1 MNIQR
6 PFRLALALSVG
17 LGLSVP
23 NPFAQAQ
30 TASPKSG
37 AVPATPGPA
46 APAAT
51 PVLTPT
57 ATSNPTNAPAAA
69 PANSKNIRFQ
79 FDGIPYADVIERF
92 AQMSG
97 KPVVGELNIPGTI
110 TFNDSNAYNYAEAF
124 DTLNVILS
132 MKGQMVV
139 EEGNFLRVLPFKE
152 LPQTPLRILRG
163 GDKAD
168 GVRPGEVVTVVLE
181 LKNLDAK
188 EISESIT
195 NLLSTAGSVATLSRG
210 RGLILTDRLVN
221 IQRVKS
227 LISSV
232 DNETAAQRQMK
243 TYTLLHASGAVV
255 ADLINRTFGV
265 TTAPKRTQFNPNS
278 KQLDVLPADPN
289 DYVTAV
295 YDDASRTL
303 VLFGPRER
311 LSLADELISRF
322 EDGGTGAG
330 DVRIYTPEVIK
341 AEDLAN
347 MIRQAIPGVA
357 AANETGSAA
366 ATKARVIAEK
376 DTNRL
381 IVAAPL
387 AGMADQIE
395 ALVNRLDKP
404 VHGSGRTTTPG
415 TPSKAQVVQVT
426 RVFRTRTS
434 EAKNVGKIL
443 TEALTKTLPNGQK
456 VATANVSVEPGSQS
470 IVVTGSPGD
479 VQTAM
484 DIISQLETGSTSP
497 RPQQTRFIDLGSVAE
512 AKRIVPLV
520 EQIYRSEVAD
530 GSSGGAAHAK
540 IMAEPNTSRLIVTA
554 SGEHLTRIEEI
565 VRNLRAEKSRPLQR
579 SLHILA
585 LRNARLET
593 AFTSLN
599 SLINERM
606 SDRRFEDQPKPSV
619 VADNANNRLLVTATE
634 EQKKEIEAILAV
646 VDVAPERQKRQMAV
660 IPVNGKTPAELIA
673 LASQMMS
680 QLGEQP
686 SNPQL
691 EPKLIPDASGK
702 QIIVLASDVDI
713 QRVRALIQQLDATTS
728 SAVSRQFRNVE
739 LHNRNAAE
747 LTPLIQQLYQE
758 QIKGTSEP
766 PGGPAT
772 LMTDSKNNRIMVSGA
787 EREIV
792 RVEAIIRQLDPAGQK
807 SAKEETRII
816 RLKTAIASD
825 IASLVEKSLGSQ
837 TQAVKVL
844 VDTRSNSLVITGEPT
859 AVEAAAKI
867 VRELD
872 IPSDVQP
879 REMKVIELKQADA
892 AALATLATTL
902 ATDLLKSQR
911 GAEYTPK
918 GRIMSD
924 PAANR
929 VIISAPREEIA
940 LITQVVERLDQA
952 PEAAGGARVFRL
964 TNADA
969 SQVVNVVSNAMV
981 KFDARNQPIRR
992 ASVSL
997 DRESNS
1003 IVVSGSRQD
1012 LKDAEG
1018 IIQRLD
1024 NEGGEG
1030 SGGTGGG
1037 SKNRSL
1043 KMVEVVGE
1051 PDTLAT
1057 VATRV
1062 FMAQNAGR
1070 SVTNLVSITPEP
1082 NGRRLIVLAPDSLMQ
1097 QVETVISA
1105 LDARPDQSQRQLH
1118 TIEPQGSRAA
1128 DLLPMVNK
1136 IYAEQNQG
1144 RSTKPATLYTDP
1156 SGERLMVF
1164 GTAEQATAVR
1174 QIVTTVATELPEAR
1188 TNRVFEIGKPAEV
1201 QRLFPIIQQLYKDQA
1216 SSRPSDGPADTQLI
1230 TEPRSGRII
1239 ASGRASH
1246 LDRISE
1252 IINNLKVTSATNL
1265 GRETRTFEVGSAS
1278 DVQRVQ
1284 PLLQKLYTDQWK
1296 ERSDT
1301 DPADAQILG
1310 DPRSGRIIV
1319 TGRPDHLQK
1328 IESILQ
1334 QLGTNPAKPGADS
1347 RDVRIID
1354 LVTATASELATTVR
1368 SLYLD
1373 QAKARFG
1380 STPPDT
1386 TVTSDTGSNRLIVV
1400 GETNELA
1407 VIEELVRKLD
1417 KVGSQSATARVFKIR
1432 SAEPEKVAEVLS
1444 TALVRYDA
1452 FGRAQKRATVS
1463 VDAKSRTLIVTGD
1476 PKELQAVSTIIE
1488 QLDTSLGARP
1498 DRRMKVVTLRQ
1509 GKVRE
1514 MSARVRQL
1522 YDDQSRNQP
1531 DLALSDLLVLDD
1543 ATSNQLIL
1551 AGSDAQLALVDT
1563 ILEQLQKNAA
1573 TLGPRETRPINVGQ
1587 PDEVI
1592 RILPL
1597 LRQLYTERW
1606 KSQDAADPADA
1617 VFTGDAPNGRILVTA
1632 RTNHLAEIETLLG
1645 VIQAPTSTPAPRETR
1660 VLNLAERQATE
1671 LAGTVRSLY
1680 EDSLKAKPVPPSE
1693 QAVIR
1698 VDTEGNRLIV
1708 TGRTNDLEQIATL
1721 VLNLDTA
1728 NQRSGNSRIF
1738 RLTNAE
1744 PAQVAAALSNTLAK
1758 LDPSGR
1764 LTPRVTLGVDA
1775 KARTLMISGEA
1786 KDLQAAEQIVTQLDA
1801 TTTREPR
1808 DLQILNIPQGS
1819 ASEAVARLRP
1829 LVIDQLK
1836 AAGNAADLILIP
1848 DDNQSR
1854 VLVTANAAQWKAV
1867 QDIASRLL
1875 TADTNSVRGV
1885 RSLPLQHV
1893 TAAPVI
1899 TLLGQLFSREMAL
1912 TETAQRLVVTP
1923 ALDERSLLVSAPPA
1937 IFERV
1942 QSVIQSVDV
1951 SDPGGSSVIQTV
1963 QLRKTVAETVAES
1976 VSKAIAGKGTDAKLR
1991 RVSIT
1996 PVTGA
2001 NALLLNGP
2009 GEAVQEVMK
2018 LVKELDAESATGE
2031 VEVRIYKLN
2040 SANATDIQ
2048 PVLLQLLANVSSRLE
2063 RRGIGSRAQP
2073 AIAIDPRSNSL
2084 LITASATHFKLI
2096 EQLLPTLDKAP
2107 ERSDRDVQ
2115 FVWLQNARAADI
2127 RMKVAAVYEDR
2138 SRGEQPV
2145 LEVDREANTLT
2156 VIARRSDM
2164 PQIQDLI
2171 QRLDTSAQDNSLQ
2184 VRLMTVEDVP
2194 VDQMIGML
2202 TNIYPQMYG
2211 TSLKLVNR
2219 LPVLDRTKTNNPA
2232 KASEVTVALDRNANA
2247 LILSGPAP
2255 ELDRIN
2261 RMIIDLSWKASSGES
2276 DLRILALTQADPVV
2290 MARTLNNVFRPGGG
2304 RGGDQPQPQP
2314 QQSQRPPRFTVV
2326 PEPRSRSLLVR
2337 ASAKDFSIIEALVK
2351 QLDTANPAADLSHR
2365 LITLTHTPPAKISPL
2380 VQQLVQ
2386 QLSAQHP
2393 GDLLTVL
2400 PYGRSKGLLVV
2411 AREPLIAQVEKMI
2424 KTLDTPSEDAEAE
2437 VRVFTLKQSAAPA
2450 MATTLQNLLRPGIAG
2465 EAGSEARE
2473 LQEQVRKLNIR
2484 SDSGDSVALD
2494 LQRPI
2499 KITAD
2504 PSDGNRLLITSTP
2517 KNLEALAKVVEMLD
2531 QIGSAEAADFAVVAL
2546 LHADARTTGQNL
2558 TAIFAQGAKLGT
2570 RQDGPGKPE
2579 AGSARALASPLNVT
2593 PDARLNALILS
2604 GRKDSIELARK
2615 LIKDLDKQWDAAVTE
2630 VKVFQVK
2637 YATPTRLLPILQ
2649 SVFTEGPAV
2658 PGTEGLNNYVSRL
2671 QTRREGGKA
2680 VSTEQA
2686 KTRTALTLQ
2695 ADDNAGALIVAAR
2708 ADTLPL
2714 IEELL
2719 KQLDIPEASGLST
2732 VRIYPLK
2739 HADASA
2745 VQKIIADLHSGARNA
2760 NAKLSDRPTITLD
2773 ERSNSMIVSGNDKA
2787 FAIIDNL
2794 IAQLDKPMAP
2804 EFRDIRILPLAHADA
2819 AQLAA
2824 TLQRLMDQRV
2834 ARQGSLGKG
2843 QADSLRIL
2851 ILPEPRSNSLLVGGG
2866 KDAYELVESLARKL
2880 DDAAPS
2886 LSGGVRIVPME
2897 YADARIIS
2905 ASLNQLFTQRYQA
2918 STSPETQRQKPVILP
2933 DARVNALMVSAGRE
2947 DNETIDALL
2956 KKLDRKLD
2964 NPSLALTVLPLKHND
2979 AAKVAVTLE
2988 GVFAARMQA
2997 RSLPGQ
3003 APSPTDRVEIQTDS
3017 LNNSLIVS
3025 SNKDNLDLIRDLLTR
3040 IDVEPTVAE
3049 GVLET
3054 FVLKHA
3060 DAQRVSTMLKSLVQQ
3075 GMYRPGRS
3083 DVKIPGQA
3091 SRDAMA
3097 IAVDIRSNTLM
3108 VSASP
3113 DNLGLIKEIISKVDT
3128 LDFVAATDLKVY
3140 RLEHARASNL
3150 AGVLTQYLQAR
3161 KAADSASLNASERS
3175 MPVAVIADTRLNAI
3189 LATGSKEAIDMLDR
3203 IVPQLDAEDRLAQ
3216 LNFRVF
3222 PLKEATAI
3230 RLQTTLQRLFANRPP
3245 KTRGEPVDPITVV
3258 ADSWVNALIVG
3269 AVVED
3274 ISMVDGLIRRLDTQQ
3289 AELGLKVEVIPLAK
3303 ADARKVALTVQGL
3316 FREGT
3321 QGGPLPIVVTADER
3335 VNALVVSS
3343 GAADLKRIRDVVAKL
3358 DTDQTARV
3366 SEIRV
3371 IPLKYARAEN
3381 LTLVLNTSLNSKI
3394 TSLAD
3399 LSPSAQSVLQFVTRT
3414 EDGKELVTAALK
3426 EAISIT
3432 PDPRMNAL
3440 VVSGPVDYM
3449 GLLEQIVGRLD
3460 NSSSREAKI
3469 RVFSLRNA
3477 DAQQTAQLLL
3487 SMFRMQPSGNAAAG
3501 TGQRTIQYTLMKPGA
3516 DGTEIP
3522 SATAVIGSEEQTALN
3537 VSVDPRT
3544 NTLLVGGTEH
3554 YVALVQQIIE
3564 TLDSSEA
3571 LERKTEV
3578 YRLKNAQAAE
3588 VGTAIRSF
3596 LDQER
3601 QRVTQVLGADAVG
3614 TAQRLLEREVAIVPE
3629 QVSNTLLLSA
3639 SPRYFEQIHQIIE
3652 ELDQA
3657 QSQVLIQVLLAEVT
3671 LDSNRDLGFEWSFT
3685 KNLGN
3690 GWNVGTGTDFG
3701 IPTQMKN
3708 FGGYSALVTGN
3719 NMQFLMRALE
3729 NDGRVEVLS
3738 RPQILTAD
3746 NKVASINIGQRV
3758 PIITG
3763 SSTTPQGG
3771 QINTFDYRDV
3781 GVNLTV
3787 TPRITGEGFVKIDVG
3802 ATNSSLSSSSVEIND
3817 KATVPIIN
3825 ERRASTTVTVQS
3837 GQTVVI
3843 GGLIGTV
3850 DDVRRKK
3857 TPFLGDIPGVG
3868 FFFRSSSKKS
3878 ERRELLIMLT
3888 PQVLTANHEQEP
3900 KITTIGNYST
3910 RMLEKSTLR
3919 GAERKDPLKTQLM
3932 DSIFPND
3939 INASKTNAPAGKK

>member
-1 MNIQR
+1 
-6 PFRLALALSVG
+6 
-17 LGLSVP
+17 
-23 NPFAQAQ
+23 
-30 TASPKSG
+30 
-37 AVPATPGPA
+37 
-46 APAAT
+46 
-51 PVLTPT
+51 
-57 ATSNPTNAPAAA
+57 
-69 PANSKNIRFQ
+69 
-79 FDGIPYADVIERF
+79 
-92 AQMSG
+92 
-97 KPVVGELNIPGTI
+97 
-110 TFNDSNAYNYAEAF
+110 
-124 DTLNVILS
+124 
-132 MKGQMVV
+132 
-139 EEGNFLRVLPFKE
+139 
-152 LPQTPLRILRG
+152 
-163 GDKAD
+163 
-168 GVRPGEVVTVVLE
+168 
-181 LKNLDAK
+181 
-188 EISESIT
+188 
-195 NLLSTAGSVATLSRG
+195 
-210 RGLILTDRLVN
+210 
-221 IQRVKS
+221 
-227 LISSV
+227 
-232 DNETAAQRQMK
+232 
-243 TYTLLHASGAVV
+243 
-255 ADLINRTFGV
+255 
-265 TTAPKRTQFNPNS
+265 
-278 KQLDVLPADPN
+278 
-289 DYVTAV
+289 
-295 YDDASRTL
+295 
-303 VLFGPRER
+303 
-311 LSLADELISRF
+311 
-322 EDGGTGAG
+322 
-330 DVRIYTPEVIK
+330 
-341 AEDLAN
+341 
-347 MIRQAIPGVA
+347 
-357 AANETGSAA
+357 
-366 ATKARVIAEK
+366 
-376 DTNRL
+376 
-381 IVAAPL
+381 
-387 AGMADQIE
+387 
-395 ALVNRLDKP
+395 
-404 VHGSGRTTTPG
+404 
-415 TPSKAQVVQVT
+415 
-426 RVFRTRTS
+426 
-434 EAKNVGKIL
+434 
-443 TEALTKTLPNGQK
+443 
-456 VATANVSVEPGSQS
+456 
-470 IVVTGSPGD
+470 
-479 VQTAM
+479 
-484 DIISQLETGSTSP
+484 
-497 RPQQTRFIDLGSVAE
+497 
-512 AKRIVPLV
+512 
-520 EQIYRSEVAD
+520 
-530 GSSGGAAHAK
+530 
-540 IMAEPNTSRLIVTA
+540 
-554 SGEHLTRIEEI
+554 
-565 VRNLRAEKSRPLQR
+565 
-579 SLHILA
+579 
-585 LRNARLET
+585 
-593 AFTSLN
+593 
-599 SLINERM
+599 
-606 SDRRFEDQPKPSV
+606 
-619 VADNANNRLLVTATE
+619 
-634 EQKKEIEAILAV
+634 
-646 VDVAPERQKRQMAV
+646 
-660 IPVNGKTPAELIA
+660 
-673 LASQMMS
+673 
-680 QLGEQP
+680 
-686 SNPQL
+686 
-691 EPKLIPDASGK
+691 
-702 QIIVLASDVDI
+702 
-713 QRVRALIQQLDATTS
+713 
-728 SAVSRQFRNVE
+728 
-739 LHNRNAAE
+739 
-747 LTPLIQQLYQE
+747 
-758 QIKGTSEP
+758 
-766 PGGPAT
+766 
-772 LMTDSKNNRIMVSGA
+772 
-787 EREIV
+787 
-792 RVEAIIRQLDPAGQK
+792 
-807 SAKEETRII
+807 
-816 RLKTAIASD
+816 
-825 IASLVEKSLGSQ
+825 
-837 TQAVKVL
+837 
-844 VDTRSNSLVITGEPT
+844 
-859 AVEAAAKI
+859 
-867 VRELD
+867 
-872 IPSDVQP
+872 
-879 REMKVIELKQADA
+879 
-892 AALATLATTL
+892 
-902 ATDLLKSQR
+902 
-911 GAEYTPK
+911 
-918 GRIMSD
+918 
-924 PAANR
+924 
-929 VIISAPREEIA
+929 
-940 LITQVVERLDQA
+940 
-952 PEAAGGARVFRL
+952 
-964 TNADA
+964 
-969 SQVVNVVSNAMV
+969 
-981 KFDARNQPIRR
+981 
-992 ASVSL
+992 
-997 DRESNS
+997 
-1003 IVVSGSRQD
+1003 
-1012 LKDAEG
+1012 
-1018 IIQRLD
+1018 
-1024 NEGGEG
+1024 
-1030 SGGTGGG
+1030 
-1037 SKNRSL
+1037 
-1043 KMVEVVGE
+1043 
-1051 PDTLAT
+1051 
-1057 VATRV
+1057 
-1062 FMAQNAGR
+1062 
-1070 SVTNLVSITPEP
+1070 
-1082 NGRRLIVLAPDSLMQ
+1082 
-1097 QVETVISA
+1097 
-1105 LDARPDQSQRQLH
+1105 
-1118 TIEPQGSRAA
+1118 
-1128 DLLPMVNK
+1128 
-1136 IYAEQNQG
+1136 
-1144 RSTKPATLYTDP
+1144 
-1156 SGERLMVF
+1156 
-1164 GTAEQATAVR
+1164 
-1174 QIVTTVATELPEAR
+1174 
-1188 TNRVFEIGKPAEV
+1188 
-1201 QRLFPIIQQLYKDQA
+1201 
-1216 SSRPSDGPADTQLI
+1216 
-1230 TEPRSGRII
+1230 
-1239 ASGRASH
+1239 
-1246 LDRISE
+1246 
-1252 IINNLKVTSATNL
+1252 
-1265 GRETRTFEVGSAS
+1265 
-1278 DVQRVQ
+1278 
-1284 PLLQKLYTDQWK
+1284 
-1296 ERSDT
+1296 
-1301 DPADAQILG
+1301 
-1310 DPRSGRIIV
+1310 
-1319 TGRPDHLQK
+1319 
-1328 IESILQ
+1328 
-1334 QLGTNPAKPGADS
+1334 
-1347 RDVRIID
+1347 
-1354 LVTATASELATTVR
+1354 
-1368 SLYLD
+1368 
-1373 QAKARFG
+1373 
-1380 STPPDT
+1380 
-1386 TVTSDTGSNRLIVV
+1386 
-1400 GETNELA
+1400 
-1407 VIEELVRKLD
+1407 
-1417 KVGSQSATARVFKIR
+1417 
-1432 SAEPEKVAEVLS
+1432 
-1444 TALVRYDA
+1444 
-1452 FGRAQKRATVS
+1452 
-1463 VDAKSRTLIVTGD
+1463 
-1476 PKELQAVSTIIE
+1476 
-1488 QLDTSLGARP
+1488 
-1498 DRRMKVVTLRQ
+1498 
-1509 GKVRE
+1509 
-1514 MSARVRQL
+1514 
-1522 YDDQSRNQP
+1522 
-1531 DLALSDLLVLDD
+1531 
-1543 ATSNQLIL
+1543 
-1551 AGSDAQLALVDT
+1551 
-1563 ILEQLQKNAA
+1563 
-1573 TLGPRETRPINVGQ
+1573 
-1587 PDEVI
+1587 
-1592 RILPL
+1592 
-1597 LRQLYTERW
+1597 
-1606 KSQDAADPADA
+1606 
-1617 VFTGDAPNGRILVTA
+1617 LVTA
-1632 RTNHLAEIETLLG
+1632 RTNHITEIESLLS
-1645 VIQAPTSTPAPRETR
+1645 VIQAPTATPAARETR

-1671 LAGTVRSLY
+1671 LAGTLRSLY
-1680 EDSLKAKPVPPSE
+1680 EESLKAKPVPPSE
-1693 QAVIR
+1693 QAIIR
-1698 VDTEGNRLIV
+1698 ADTEGNRLIV
-1708 TGRTNDLEQIATL
+1708 TGRTNDLDQIAAL

-1758 LDPSGR
+1758 VDPSGR
-1764 LTPRVTLGVDA
+1764 LTPRVTLGVDN
-1775 KARTLMISGEA
+1775 KARTLVVSGEA

-1801 TTTREPR
+1801 TTSREPR
-1808 DLQILNIPQGS
+1808 DLQILAIPQGS
-1819 ASEAVARLRP
+1819 ASEAVARIRP
-1829 LVIDQLK
+1829 LVMDRLK
-1836 AAGNAADLILIP
+1836 ASGNAADLVLIP

-1854 VLVTANAAQWKAV
+1854 VLVTANESQWKAV

-1875 TADTNSVRGV
+1875 TTETNLIRGV
-1885 RSLPLQHV
+1885 RTLPLQHV

-1899 TLLGQLFSREMAL
+1899 TLLGQLFAREMAL
-1912 TETAQRLVVTP
+1912 TESAQRLVVTP

-1937 IFERV
+1937 LFERV
-1942 QSVIQSVDV
+1942 QSVIQSVDA
-1951 SDPGGSSVIQTV
+1951 SDPGGSSVLQTV
-1963 QLRKTVAETVAES
+1963 LLRKTVAETVAES
-1976 VSKAIAGKGTDAKLR
+1976 VNKAIAGKGTDAKLR
-1991 RVSIT
+1991 RVSII

-2048 PVLLQLLANVSSRLE
+2048 PVLSQLLANVSTRLE
-2063 RRGIGSRAQP
+2063 RRGFGSRAQP

-2127 RMKVAAVYEDR
+2127 RMKVAAVYEER
-2138 SRGEQPV
+2138 PRGEQPV

-2184 VRLMTVEDVP
+2184 VRLLTVDDVP
-2194 VDQMIGML
+2194 VEQMIGML

-2211 TSLKLVNR
+2211 ASIKLVDR
-2219 LPVLDRTKTNNPA
+2219 LPSLDRTKTNNPA
-2232 KASEVTVALDRNANA
+2232 KTPEVTVALDRNANA

-2261 RMIIDLSWKASSGES
+2261 RMVTDLSWKATSGES
-2276 DLRILALTQADPVV
+2276 DLRILALSQADPVV
-2290 MARTLNNVFRPGGG
+2290 MARTLNNVFRAGGG
-2304 RGGDQPQPQP
+2304 RGGQPEPQP

-2337 ASAKDFSIIEALVK
+2337 ASAKDFSIIETLVK

-2365 LITLTHTPPAKISPL
+2365 LITLTHTPPSKITPL

-2393 GDLLTVL
+2393 GDPLTVL

-2450 MATTLQNLLRPGIAG
+2450 MATTLQNLLRPGAAG

-2484 SDSGDSVALD
+2484 SDSGSPVALD

-2517 KNLEALAKVVEMLD
+2517 KNLEALSKVVEMLD
-2531 QIGSAEAADFAVVAL
+2531 QVGSAEAADFAVVAL
-2546 LHADARTTGQNL
+2546 LHADARTTGQTL
-2558 TAIFAQGAKLGT
+2558 TTIFTQGARLGT

-2579 AGSARALASPLNVT
+2579 AGSARALASQLNVT
-2593 PDARLNALILS
+2593 ADARLNALILS

-2615 LIKDLDKQWDAAVTE
+2615 LIKDLDKQWDSAVTE
-2630 VKVFQVK
+2630 VKVFRVK
-2637 YATPTRLLPILQ
+2637 YATPSRLLPMLQ
-2649 SVFTEGPAV
+2649 SVFTEGPSV

-2695 ADDNAGALIVAAR
+2695 ADDNVGALIVAAR

-2719 KQLDIPEASGLST
+2719 TQLDIPDASGLST

-2739 HADASA
+2739 HADATA
-2745 VQKIIADLHSGARNA
+2745 VQKIITDLHSGARNA
-2760 NAKLSDRPTITLD
+2760 NAKPSDRPTITLD
-2773 ERSNSMIVSGNDKA
+2773 DRSNSMIVSGNDKA

-2834 ARQGSLGKG
+2834 TRQGSLGKG
-2843 QADSLRIL
+2843 QGDGLKVL
-2851 ILPEPRSNSLLVGGG
+2851 VLPEPRSNSLLVGGG

-2886 LSGGVRIVPME
+2886 LTGGVRIVPLE
-2897 YADARIIS
+2897 YADARILA
-2905 ASLNQLFTQRYQA
+2905 ASFNQLFTQRYQA
-2918 STSPETQRQKPVILP
+2918 STSPEVQRQKPVILP

-2997 RSLPGQ
+2997 RTLPGQ

-3025 SNKDNLDLIRDLLTR
+3025 SNKENLDLIKDLLTR

-3097 IAVDIRSNTLM
+3097 IAVDTRSNTLM

-3113 DNLGLIKEIISKVDT
+3113 DNLGLIKEIIAKVDT

-3140 RLEHARASNL
+3140 KLEHARASNL

-3161 KAADSASLNASERS
+3161 KAADTASLNAPERS

-3230 RLQTTLQRLFANRPP
+3230 RLQTTLQNLFANRPP
-3245 KTRGEPVDPITVV
+3245 KARGEPVDPITVV
-3258 ADSWVNALIVG
+3258 ADAWVNALIVG

-3274 ISMVDGLIRRLDTQQ
+3274 MSMVDGLIKRLDTQQ

-3303 ADARKVALTVQGL
+3303 ADARKVAQTVQGL

-3335 VNALVVSS
+3335 VNALVVSC
-3343 GAADLKRIRDVVAKL
+3343 GNTDLKRIRDVVAKL

-3381 LTLVLNTSLNSKI
+3381 LTQVLNTSLNSKI
-3394 TSLAD
+3394 APLSD
-3399 LSPSAQSVLQFVTRT
+3399 LSPNAQSVLQFVTRT
-3414 EDGKELVTAALK
+3414 EDGQELVTAALK

-3487 SMFRMQPSGNAAAG
+3487 SMFRMQATGAAVAG
-3501 TGQRTIQYTLMKPGA
+3501 TGQRTIQYTLMRPAA
-3516 DGTEIP
+3516 DGTETP
-3522 SATAVIGSEEQTALN
+3522 SATAVIGSEEQTALS

-3544 NTLLVGGTEH
+3544 NTLLIGGTEH

-3578 YRLKNAQAAE
+3578 YRLKNAQAPD

-3601 QRVTQVLGADAVG
+3601 QRVTQVLGTDAVG

-3685 KNLGN
+3685 KNIGN
-3690 GWNVGTGTDFG
+3690 GWNVGSKTDFG
-3701 IPTQMKN
+3701 VPTQMQN

-3719 NMQFLMRALE
+3719 NMSFLMRALE

-3746 NKVASINIGQRV
+3746 NKIASINIGQRV

-3802 ATNSSLSSSSVEIND
+3802 ATNSSLASSSVEIND

-3850 DDVRRKK
+3850 DDIRRKK

-3919 GAERKDPLKTQLM
+3919 GAERKDPLKIQLM

-3939 INASKTNAPAGKK
+3939 INASKTNAPADKK

>member
-1 MNIQR
+1 
-6 PFRLALALSVG
+6 
-17 LGLSVP
+17 
-23 NPFAQAQ
+23 
-30 TASPKSG
+30 
-37 AVPATPGPA
+37 
-46 APAAT
+46 
-51 PVLTPT
+51 
-57 ATSNPTNAPAAA
+57 
-69 PANSKNIRFQ
+69 
-79 FDGIPYADVIERF
+79 
-92 AQMSG
+92 
-97 KPVVGELNIPGTI
+97 
-110 TFNDSNAYNYAEAF
+110 
-124 DTLNVILS
+124 
-132 MKGQMVV
+132 
-139 EEGNFLRVLPFKE
+139 
-152 LPQTPLRILRG
+152 
-163 GDKAD
+163 
-168 GVRPGEVVTVVLE
+168 
-181 LKNLDAK
+181 
-188 EISESIT
+188 
-195 NLLSTAGSVATLSRG
+195 
-210 RGLILTDRLVN
+210 
-221 IQRVKS
+221 
-227 LISSV
+227 
-232 DNETAAQRQMK
+232 
-243 TYTLLHASGAVV
+243 
-255 ADLINRTFGV
+255 
-265 TTAPKRTQFNPNS
+265 
-278 KQLDVLPADPN
+278 
-289 DYVTAV
+289 
-295 YDDASRTL
+295 
-303 VLFGPRER
+303 
-311 LSLADELISRF
+311 
-322 EDGGTGAG
+322 
-330 DVRIYTPEVIK
+330 
-341 AEDLAN
+341 
-347 MIRQAIPGVA
+347 
-357 AANETGSAA
+357 
-366 ATKARVIAEK
+366 
-376 DTNRL
+376 
-381 IVAAPL
+381 
-387 AGMADQIE
+387 
-395 ALVNRLDKP
+395 
-404 VHGSGRTTTPG
+404 
-415 TPSKAQVVQVT
+415 
-426 RVFRTRTS
+426 
-434 EAKNVGKIL
+434 
-443 TEALTKTLPNGQK
+443 
-456 VATANVSVEPGSQS
+456 
-470 IVVTGSPGD
+470 
-479 VQTAM
+479 
-484 DIISQLETGSTSP
+484 
-497 RPQQTRFIDLGSVAE
+497 
-512 AKRIVPLV
+512 
-520 EQIYRSEVAD
+520 
-530 GSSGGAAHAK
+530 
-540 IMAEPNTSRLIVTA
+540 
-554 SGEHLTRIEEI
+554 
-565 VRNLRAEKSRPLQR
+565 
-579 SLHILA
+579 
-585 LRNARLET
+585 
-593 AFTSLN
+593 
-599 SLINERM
+599 
-606 SDRRFEDQPKPSV
+606 
-619 VADNANNRLLVTATE
+619 
-634 EQKKEIEAILAV
+634 
-646 VDVAPERQKRQMAV
+646 
-660 IPVNGKTPAELIA
+660 
-673 LASQMMS
+673 
-680 QLGEQP
+680 
-686 SNPQL
+686 
-691 EPKLIPDASGK
+691 
-702 QIIVLASDVDI
+702 
-713 QRVRALIQQLDATTS
+713 
-728 SAVSRQFRNVE
+728 
-739 LHNRNAAE
+739 
-747 LTPLIQQLYQE
+747 
-758 QIKGTSEP
+758 
-766 PGGPAT
+766 
-772 LMTDSKNNRIMVSGA
+772 
-787 EREIV
+787 
-792 RVEAIIRQLDPAGQK
+792 
-807 SAKEETRII
+807 
-816 RLKTAIASD
+816 
-825 IASLVEKSLGSQ
+825 
-837 TQAVKVL
+837 
-844 VDTRSNSLVITGEPT
+844 
-859 AVEAAAKI
+859 
-867 VRELD
+867 
-872 IPSDVQP
+872 
-879 REMKVIELKQADA
+879 
-892 AALATLATTL
+892 
-902 ATDLLKSQR
+902 
-911 GAEYTPK
+911 
-918 GRIMSD
+918 
-924 PAANR
+924 
-929 VIISAPREEIA
+929 
-940 LITQVVERLDQA
+940 
-952 PEAAGGARVFRL
+952 
-964 TNADA
+964 
-969 SQVVNVVSNAMV
+969 
-981 KFDARNQPIRR
+981 
-992 ASVSL
+992 
-997 DRESNS
+997 
-1003 IVVSGSRQD
+1003 
-1012 LKDAEG
+1012 
-1018 IIQRLD
+1018 
-1024 NEGGEG
+1024 
-1030 SGGTGGG
+1030 
-1037 SKNRSL
+1037 
-1043 KMVEVVGE
+1043 
-1051 PDTLAT
+1051 
-1057 VATRV
+1057 
-1062 FMAQNAGR
+1062 
-1070 SVTNLVSITPEP
+1070 
-1082 NGRRLIVLAPDSLMQ
+1082 
-1097 QVETVISA
+1097 
-1105 LDARPDQSQRQLH
+1105 
-1118 TIEPQGSRAA
+1118 
-1128 DLLPMVNK
+1128 
-1136 IYAEQNQG
+1136 
-1144 RSTKPATLYTDP
+1144 
-1156 SGERLMVF
+1156 
-1164 GTAEQATAVR
+1164 
-1174 QIVTTVATELPEAR
+1174 
-1188 TNRVFEIGKPAEV
+1188 
-1201 QRLFPIIQQLYKDQA
+1201 
-1216 SSRPSDGPADTQLI
+1216 
-1230 TEPRSGRII
+1230 
-1239 ASGRASH
+1239 
-1246 LDRISE
+1246 
-1252 IINNLKVTSATNL
+1252 
-1265 GRETRTFEVGSAS
+1265 
-1278 DVQRVQ
+1278 
-1284 PLLQKLYTDQWK
+1284 
-1296 ERSDT
+1296 
-1301 DPADAQILG
+1301 
-1310 DPRSGRIIV
+1310 
-1319 TGRPDHLQK
+1319 
-1328 IESILQ
+1328 
-1334 QLGTNPAKPGADS
+1334 
-1347 RDVRIID
+1347 
-1354 LVTATASELATTVR
+1354 
-1368 SLYLD
+1368 
-1373 QAKARFG
+1373 
-1380 STPPDT
+1380 
-1386 TVTSDTGSNRLIVV
+1386 
-1400 GETNELA
+1400 
-1407 VIEELVRKLD
+1407 
-1417 KVGSQSATARVFKIR
+1417 
-1432 SAEPEKVAEVLS
+1432 
-1444 TALVRYDA
+1444 
-1452 FGRAQKRATVS
+1452 
-1463 VDAKSRTLIVTGD
+1463 
-1476 PKELQAVSTIIE
+1476 
-1488 QLDTSLGARP
+1488 
-1498 DRRMKVVTLRQ
+1498 
-1509 GKVRE
+1509 
-1514 MSARVRQL
+1514 
-1522 YDDQSRNQP
+1522 
-1531 DLALSDLLVLDD
+1531 
-1543 ATSNQLIL
+1543 
-1551 AGSDAQLALVDT
+1551 
-1563 ILEQLQKNAA
+1563 
-1573 TLGPRETRPINVGQ
+1573 
-1587 PDEVI
+1587 
-1592 RILPL
+1592 
-1597 LRQLYTERW
+1597 
-1606 KSQDAADPADA
+1606 
-1617 VFTGDAPNGRILVTA
+1617 
-1632 RTNHLAEIETLLG
+1632 
-1645 VIQAPTSTPAPRETR
+1645 

-1671 LAGTVRSLY
+1671 LAGTLRSLY
-1680 EDSLKAKPVPPSE
+1680 EESLKAKPVPPSE
-1693 QAVIR
+1693 QAIIR
-1698 VDTEGNRLIV
+1698 ADTEGNRLIV
-1708 TGRTNDLEQIATL
+1708 TGRTNDLDQIAAL

-1758 LDPSGR
+1758 VDPSGR
-1764 LTPRVTLGVDA
+1764 LTPRVTLGVDN
-1775 KARTLMISGEA
+1775 KARTLVVSGEA

-1801 TTTREPR
+1801 TTSREPR
-1808 DLQILNIPQGS
+1808 DLQILAIPQGS
-1819 ASEAVARLRP
+1819 ASEAVARIRP
-1829 LVIDQLK
+1829 LVMDRLK
-1836 AAGNAADLILIP
+1836 ASGNAADLVLIP

-1854 VLVTANAAQWKAV
+1854 VLVTANESQWKAV

-1875 TADTNSVRGV
+1875 TTETNLIRGV
-1885 RSLPLQHV
+1885 RTLPLQHV

-1899 TLLGQLFSREMAL
+1899 TLLGQLFAREMAL
-1912 TETAQRLVVTP
+1912 TESAQRLVVTP

-1937 IFERV
+1937 LFERV
-1942 QSVIQSVDV
+1942 QSVIQSVDA
-1951 SDPGGSSVIQTV
+1951 SDPGGSSVLQTV
-1963 QLRKTVAETVAES
+1963 LLRKTVAETVAES
-1976 VSKAIAGKGTDAKLR
+1976 VNKAIAGKGTDAKLR

-2048 PVLLQLLANVSSRLE
+2048 PVLSQLLANVSTRLE
-2063 RRGIGSRAQP
+2063 RRGFGSRAQP

-2127 RMKVAAVYEDR
+2127 RMKVAAVYEER
-2138 SRGEQPV
+2138 PRGEQPV

-2184 VRLMTVEDVP
+2184 VRLLTVDDVP
-2194 VDQMIGML
+2194 VEQMIGML

-2211 TSLKLVNR
+2211 ASIKLVDR
-2219 LPVLDRTKTNNPA
+2219 LPSLDRTKTNNPA
-2232 KASEVTVALDRNANA
+2232 KTPEVTVALDRNANA

-2261 RMIIDLSWKASSGES
+2261 RMVTDLSWKATSGES
-2276 DLRILALTQADPVV
+2276 DLRILALSQADPVV
-2290 MARTLNNVFRPGGG
+2290 MARTLNNVFRAGGG
-2304 RGGDQPQPQP
+2304 RGGQPEPQP

-2337 ASAKDFSIIEALVK
+2337 ASAKDFSIIETLVK

-2365 LITLTHTPPAKISPL
+2365 LITLTHTPPSKITPL

-2393 GDLLTVL
+2393 GDPLTVL

-2450 MATTLQNLLRPGIAG
+2450 MATTLQNLLRPGAAG

-2484 SDSGDSVALD
+2484 SDSGSPVALD

-2517 KNLEALAKVVEMLD
+2517 KNLEALSKVVEMLD
-2531 QIGSAEAADFAVVAL
+2531 QVGSAEAADFAVVAL
-2546 LHADARTTGQNL
+2546 LHADARTTGQTL
-2558 TAIFAQGAKLGT
+2558 TTIFTQGARLGT

-2579 AGSARALASPLNVT
+2579 AGSARALASQLNVT
-2593 PDARLNALILS
+2593 ADARLNALILS

-2615 LIKDLDKQWDAAVTE
+2615 LIKDLDKQWDSAVTE
-2630 VKVFQVK
+2630 VKVFRVK
-2637 YATPTRLLPILQ
+2637 YATPSRLLPMLQ
-2649 SVFTEGPAV
+2649 SVFTEGPSV

-2695 ADDNAGALIVAAR
+2695 ADDNVGALIVAAR

-2719 KQLDIPEASGLST
+2719 TQLDIPDASGLST

-2739 HADASA
+2739 HADATA
-2745 VQKIIADLHSGARNA
+2745 VQKIITDLHSGARNA
-2760 NAKLSDRPTITLD
+2760 NAKPSDRPTITLD
-2773 ERSNSMIVSGNDKA
+2773 DRSNSMIVSGNDKA

-2834 ARQGSLGKG
+2834 TRQGSLGKG
-2843 QADSLRIL
+2843 QGDGLKVL
-2851 ILPEPRSNSLLVGGG
+2851 VLPEPRSNSLLVGGG

-2886 LSGGVRIVPME
+2886 LTGGVRIVPLE
-2897 YADARIIS
+2897 YADARILA
-2905 ASLNQLFTQRYQA
+2905 ASFNQLFTQRYQA
-2918 STSPETQRQKPVILP
+2918 STSPEVQRQKPVILP

-2997 RSLPGQ
+2997 RTLPGQ

-3025 SNKDNLDLIRDLLTR
+3025 SNKENLDLIKDLLTR

-3097 IAVDIRSNTLM
+3097 IAVDTRSNTLM

-3113 DNLGLIKEIISKVDT
+3113 DNLGLIKEIIAKVDT

-3140 RLEHARASNL
+3140 KLEHARASNL

-3161 KAADSASLNASERS
+3161 KAADTASLNAPERS

-3230 RLQTTLQRLFANRPP
+3230 RLQTTLQNLFANRPP
-3245 KTRGEPVDPITVV
+3245 KARGEPVDPITVV
-3258 ADSWVNALIVG
+3258 ADAWVNALIVG

-3274 ISMVDGLIRRLDTQQ
+3274 MSMVDGLIKRLDTQQ

-3303 ADARKVALTVQGL
+3303 ADARKVAQTVQGL

-3335 VNALVVSS
+3335 VNALVVSC
-3343 GAADLKRIRDVVAKL
+3343 GNTDLKRIRDVVAKL

-3381 LTLVLNTSLNSKI
+3381 LTQVLNTSLNSKI
-3394 TSLAD
+3394 APLSD
-3399 LSPSAQSVLQFVTRT
+3399 LSPNAQSVLQFVTRT
-3414 EDGKELVTAALK
+3414 EDGQELVTAALK

-3487 SMFRMQPSGNAAAG
+3487 SMFRMQATGAAVAG
-3501 TGQRTIQYTLMKPGA
+3501 TGQRTIQYTLMRPAA
-3516 DGTEIP
+3516 DGTETP
-3522 SATAVIGSEEQTALN
+3522 SATAVIGSEEQTALS

-3544 NTLLVGGTEH
+3544 NTLLIGGTEH

-3578 YRLKNAQAAE
+3578 YRLKNAQAPD

-3601 QRVTQVLGADAVG
+3601 QRVTQVLGTDAVG

-3685 KNLGN
+3685 KNIGN
-3690 GWNVGTGTDFG
+3690 GWNVGSKTDFG
-3701 IPTQMKN
+3701 VPTQMQN

-3719 NMQFLMRALE
+3719 NMSFLMRALE

-3746 NKVASINIGQRV
+3746 NKIASINIGQRV

-3802 ATNSSLSSSSVEIND
+3802 ATNSSLASSSVEIND

-3850 DDVRRKK
+3850 DDIRRKK

-3919 GAERKDPLKTQLM
+3919 GAERKDPLKIQLM

-3939 INASKTNAPAGKK
+3939 INASKTNAPADKK

>member
-1 MNIQR
+1 
-6 PFRLALALSVG
+6 
-17 LGLSVP
+17 
-23 NPFAQAQ
+23 
-30 TASPKSG
+30 
-37 AVPATPGPA
+37 
-46 APAAT
+46 
-51 PVLTPT
+51 
-57 ATSNPTNAPAAA
+57 
-69 PANSKNIRFQ
+69 
-79 FDGIPYADVIERF
+79 
-92 AQMSG
+92 
-97 KPVVGELNIPGTI
+97 
-110 TFNDSNAYNYAEAF
+110 
-124 DTLNVILS
+124 
-132 MKGQMVV
+132 MV
-139 EEGNFLRVLPFKE
+139 
-152 LPQTPLRILRG
+152 
-163 GDKAD
+163 
-168 GVRPGEVVTVVLE
+168 
-181 LKNLDAK
+181 
-188 EISESIT
+188 
-195 NLLSTAGSVATLSRG
+195 
-210 RGLILTDRLVN
+210 
-221 IQRVKS
+221 
-227 LISSV
+227 
-232 DNETAAQRQMK
+232 
-243 TYTLLHASGAVV
+243 
-255 ADLINRTFGV
+255 
-265 TTAPKRTQFNPNS
+265 
-278 KQLDVLPADPN
+278 
-289 DYVTAV
+289 
-295 YDDASRTL
+295 
-303 VLFGPRER
+303 
-311 LSLADELISRF
+311 
-322 EDGGTGAG
+322 
-330 DVRIYTPEVIK
+330 
-341 AEDLAN
+341 
-347 MIRQAIPGVA
+347 
-357 AANETGSAA
+357 
-366 ATKARVIAEK
+366 
-376 DTNRL
+376 
-381 IVAAPL
+381 
-387 AGMADQIE
+387 
-395 ALVNRLDKP
+395 
-404 VHGSGRTTTPG
+404 
-415 TPSKAQVVQVT
+415 
-426 RVFRTRTS
+426 
-434 EAKNVGKIL
+434 
-443 TEALTKTLPNGQK
+443 
-456 VATANVSVEPGSQS
+456 
-470 IVVTGSPGD
+470 
-479 VQTAM
+479 
-484 DIISQLETGSTSP
+484 
-497 RPQQTRFIDLGSVAE
+497 
-512 AKRIVPLV
+512 
-520 EQIYRSEVAD
+520 
-530 GSSGGAAHAK
+530 
-540 IMAEPNTSRLIVTA
+540 
-554 SGEHLTRIEEI
+554 
-565 VRNLRAEKSRPLQR
+565 
-579 SLHILA
+579 
-585 LRNARLET
+585 
-593 AFTSLN
+593 
-599 SLINERM
+599 
-606 SDRRFEDQPKPSV
+606 
-619 VADNANNRLLVTATE
+619 
-634 EQKKEIEAILAV
+634 
-646 VDVAPERQKRQMAV
+646 
-660 IPVNGKTPAELIA
+660 
-673 LASQMMS
+673 
-680 QLGEQP
+680 
-686 SNPQL
+686 
-691 EPKLIPDASGK
+691 
-702 QIIVLASDVDI
+702 
-713 QRVRALIQQLDATTS
+713 
-728 SAVSRQFRNVE
+728 
-739 LHNRNAAE
+739 
-747 LTPLIQQLYQE
+747 QQLYQE
-758 QIKGTSEP
+758 QIKGASEP

-772 LMTDSKNNRIMVSGA
+772 LMTDAKNNRIMVSGA
-787 EREIV
+787 EREIT

-816 RLKTAIASD
+816 RLKTAVASE
-825 IASLVEKSLGSQ
+825 ISSLVEKSLGSQ

-844 VDTRSNSLVITGEPT
+844 VDTRSNSLVITGEPA

-867 VRELD
+867 IRELD
-872 IPSDVQP
+872 VPSDVQP

-918 GRIMSD
+918 GRIMPD

-929 VIISAPREEIA
+929 VIISAPREELS
-940 LITQVVERLDQA
+940 LISQVVERLDQA

-969 SQVVNVVSNAMV
+969 SQVVSVVSNAMV

-1024 NEGGEG
+1024 NEGSEG
-1030 SGGTGGG
+1030 SSGTGGN
-1037 SKNRSL
+1037 SKSRTL

-1051 PDTLAT
+1051 PDTLAQ

-1062 FMAQNAGR
+1062 FLAQNAGR

-1082 NGRRLIVLAPDSLMQ
+1082 NGRRLIVLAPESLMA

-1144 RSTKPATLYTDP
+1144 RTTKPATLYTDP
-1156 SGERLMVF
+1156 SGDRLMVF
-1164 GTAEQATAVR
+1164 GTADQAATVR

-1188 TNRVFEIGKPAEV
+1188 TNRVFEIGTPAEA
-1201 QRLFPIIQQLYKDQA
+1201 QRLLPIIQQLYKDQA
-1216 SSRPSDGPADTQLI
+1216 SSRPSDGPADTQLL

-1246 LDRISE
+1246 LERISE
-1252 IINNLKVTSATNL
+1252 IIANLKATSGTNL

-1284 PLLQKLYTDQWK
+1284 PLLQQLYTDQWK
-1296 ERSDT
+1296 ERADT

-1310 DPRSGRIIV
+1310 DPRSGRI
-1319 TGRPDHLQK
+1319 
-1328 IESILQ
+1328 
-1334 QLGTNPAKPGADS
+1334 
-1347 RDVRIID
+1347 
-1354 LVTATASELATTVR
+1354 
-1368 SLYLD
+1368 
-1373 QAKARFG
+1373 
-1380 STPPDT
+1380 
-1386 TVTSDTGSNRLIVV
+1386 
-1400 GETNELA
+1400 
-1407 VIEELVRKLD
+1407 
-1417 KVGSQSATARVFKIR
+1417 
-1432 SAEPEKVAEVLS
+1432 
-1444 TALVRYDA
+1444 
-1452 FGRAQKRATVS
+1452 
-1463 VDAKSRTLIVTGD
+1463 IVTGD

-1509 GKVRE
+1509 GKVGE

-1522 YDDQSRNQP
+1522 YNDQSRNQP
-1531 DLALSDLLVLDD
+1531 ELALSDLLVLDD

-1551 AGSDAQLALVDT
+1551 AGSEAQLTLVDT
-1563 ILEQLQKNAA
+1563 ILEQLQKSTA
-1573 TLGPRETRPINVGQ
+1573 TLGPRETRPITVGQ
-1587 PDEVI
+1587 PDEVVQV
-1592 RILPL
+1592 LPL

-1606 KSQDAADPADA
+1606 KNQDAADPADA
-1617 VFTGDAPNGRILVTA
+1617 VFTPDAPNGRILVTA
-1632 RTNHLAEIETLLG
+1632 RTNHIAEIESLLS
-1645 VIQAPTSTPAPRETR
+1645 VIQAPTATPAARETR

-1680 EDSLKAKPVPPSE
+1680 DESLKTRPVPPSE
-1693 QAVIR
+1693 QAIIR
-1698 VDTEGNRLIV
+1698 ADTEGNRLIV
-1708 TGRTNDLEQIATL
+1708 TGRTNDLDQIAAL
-1721 VLNLDTA
+1721 VINLDTA

-1758 LDPSGR
+1758 VDPSGR
-1764 LTPRVTLGVDA
+1764 LTPRVTLGVDN
-1775 KARTLMISGEA
+1775 KARTLVVSGEA

-1801 TTTREPR
+1801 TTSREPR
-1808 DLQILNIPQGS
+1808 DLQILAIPQGS

-1829 LVIDQLK
+1829 LVIDRLK
-1836 AAGNAADLILIP
+1836 TDGNAADLVLIP
-1848 DDNQSR
+1848 DDAQSR
-1854 VLVTANAAQWKAV
+1854 ILVTANAAQWKAV
-1867 QDIASRLL
+1867 QDIASRLI
-1875 TADTNSVRGV
+1875 TTETNLIRGV
-1885 RSLPLQHV
+1885 RPLPLQHV

-1899 TLLGQLFSREMAL
+1899 TLLGQLFAREMAL
-1912 TETAQRLVVTP
+1912 TESAQRLVVTP

-1937 IFERV
+1937 LFERV
-1942 QSVIQSVDV
+1942 QSVIHSVDV
-1951 SDPGGSSVIQTV
+1951 SDPGGSSVLQTV
-1963 QLRKTVAETVAES
+1963 LLRKTVAETVAES

-2048 PVLLQLLANVSSRLE
+2048 PVLSQLLANVSTRLE
-2063 RRGIGSRAQP
+2063 RRGFGSRAQP

-2127 RMKVAAVYEDR
+2127 RMKVAAVYEER
-2138 SRGEQPV
+2138 PRGEQPV

-2156 VIARRSDM
+2156 VIAKRSDM

-2184 VRLMTVEDVP
+2184 VRLLTVDDVP
-2194 VDQMIGML
+2194 VEQMIGML

-2211 TSLKLVNR
+2211 ASIKLVDR
-2219 LPVLDRTKTNNPA
+2219 LPSLDRTKTNNPA
-2232 KASEVTVALDRNANA
+2232 KTPEVTVALDRNANA

-2261 RMIIDLSWKASSGES
+2261 RMVTDLSWKATSGES
-2276 DLRILALTQADPVV
+2276 DLRILALSQADPVV

-2304 RGGDQPQPQP
+2304 RGGQPEPQP

-2337 ASAKDFSIIEALVK
+2337 ASAKDFSIIETLVK

-2365 LITLTHTPPAKISPL
+2365 LITLTHTPPAKITPL

-2393 GDLLTVL
+2393 GDPLTVL

-2424 KTLDTPSEDAEAE
+2424 KTLDTPSEDSEAE

-2450 MATTLQNLLRPGIAG
+2450 MATTLQNLLRPGAAG

-2484 SDSGDSVALD
+2484 GDSGSPVALD

-2517 KNLEALAKVVEMLD
+2517 KNLEALSKVVEMLD
-2531 QIGSAEAADFAVVAL
+2531 QAGSAEAADFAVVAL
-2546 LHADARTTGQNL
+2546 LHADARTTGQTL
-2558 TAIFAQGAKLGT
+2558 TTIFTQGARLGT

-2579 AGSARALASPLNVT
+2579 AGSARALASQLNVT
-2593 PDARLNALILS
+2593 ADARLNALILS

-2615 LIKDLDKQWDAAVTE
+2615 LIKDLDKQWDSAVTE
-2630 VKVFQVK
+2630 VKVFRVK
-2637 YATPTRLLPILQ
+2637 YATPSRLLPMLQ
-2649 SVFTEGPAV
+2649 SVFTEGPSV

-2671 QTRREGGKA
+2671 QTKREGGKA

-2719 KQLDIPEASGLST
+2719 TQLDIPDASGLST

-2739 HADASA
+2739 HADATA
-2745 VQKIIADLHSGARNA
+2745 VQKIITDLHSGARNA
-2760 NAKLSDRPTITLD
+2760 NAKPSDRPTITLD
-2773 ERSNSMIVSGNDKA
+2773 DRSNSMIVSGNDKA

-2834 ARQGSLGKG
+2834 TRQGSLGKG
-2843 QADSLRIL
+2843 QGDGLKVL
-2851 ILPEPRSNSLLVGGG
+2851 VLPEPRSNSLLVGGG

-2886 LSGGVRIVPME
+2886 LTGGVRIVPLE
-2897 YADARIIS
+2897 YADARILA
-2905 ASLNQLFTQRYQA
+2905 ASFNQLFTQRYQA
-2918 STSPETQRQKPVILP
+2918 STSPEIQRQKPVILP

-2979 AAKVAVTLE
+2979 AARVAVTLE

-2997 RSLPGQ
+2997 RTLPGQ
-3003 APSPTDRVEIQTDS
+3003 TPSPTDRVEIQTDS

-3025 SNKDNLDLIRDLLTR
+3025 SNKENLDLIKDLLTR

-3097 IAVDIRSNTLM
+3097 IAVDTRSNTLM

-3113 DNLGLIKEIISKVDT
+3113 DNLGLIKEIIAKVDT

-3140 RLEHARASNL
+3140 KLEHARASNL

-3161 KAADSASLNASERS
+3161 KAADSASLNAPERS

-3230 RLQTTLQRLFANRPP
+3230 RLQTTLQNLFANRPP
-3245 KTRGEPVDPITVV
+3245 KARGEPVDPITVV
-3258 ADSWVNALIVG
+3258 ADAWVNALIVG

-3274 ISMVDGLIRRLDTQQ
+3274 MSMVDGLIKRLDSQQ

-3303 ADARKVALTVQGL
+3303 ADARKVAQTVQGL

-3335 VNALVVSS
+3335 VNALVVSC
-3343 GAADLKRIRDVVAKL
+3343 GNTDLKRIRDVVAKL

-3381 LTLVLNTSLNSKI
+3381 LTQVLNTSLNSKI
-3394 TSLAD
+3394 APLSD
-3399 LSPSAQSVLQFVTRT
+3399 LSPNAQSVLQFVTRT
-3414 EDGKELVTAALK
+3414 EDGQELVTAALK

-3487 SMFRMQPSGNAAAG
+3487 SMFRMQATGAAVAG
-3501 TGQRTIQYTLMKPGA
+3501 TGQRTIQYTLMRPAA
-3516 DGTEIP
+3516 DGTETP
-3522 SATAVIGSEEQTALN
+3522 SATAVIGSEEQTALS

-3544 NTLLVGGTEH
+3544 NTLLIGGTEH

-3578 YRLKNAQAAE
+3578 YRLKNAQAPD

-3601 QRVTQVLGADAVG
+3601 QRVTQVLGTDAVG

-3685 KNLGN
+3685 KNIGN
-3690 GWNVGTGTDFG
+3690 GWNVGSKTDFG
-3701 IPTQMKN
+3701 VPTQMQN

-3719 NMQFLMRALE
+3719 NMSFLMRALE

-3746 NKVASINIGQRV
+3746 NKIASINIGQRV

-3802 ATNSSLSSSSVEIND
+3802 ATNSSLASSSVEIND

-3850 DDVRRKK
+3850 DDIRRKK

-3868 FFFRSSSKKS
+3868 FFFRSTSKKS

-3919 GAERKDPLKTQLM
+3919 GAERKDPLKIQLM

-3939 INASKTNAPAGKK
+3939 INASKTNTPADKK

>member
-1 MNIQR
+1 MNIHRSLR
-6 PFRLALALSVG
+6 PAIALGLFFGHMLG
-17 LGLSVP
+17 LGP
-23 NPFAQAQ
+23 IAARARAQ
-30 TASPKSG
+30 TAD
-37 AVPATPGPA
+37 PGPA
-46 APAAT
+46 APAPAT
-51 PVLTPT
+51 
-57 ATSNPTNAPAAA
+57 ASTNAPQAAGTPVPSA
-69 PANSKNIRFQ
+69 ARNIRFQ
-79 FDGIPYADVIERF
+79 FEGIPYADVIERF

-97 KPVVGELNIPGTI
+97 KPVVGEINIPGTI

-168 GVRPGEVVTVVLE
+168 GVRPGEVVTVVLD

-195 NLLSTAGSVATLSRG
+195 NLLSSAGSVAPLSRG
-210 RGLILTDRLVN
+210 RGLILTDRLAN
-221 IQRVKS
+221 IQRVKA
-227 LISSV
+227 LIGSV

-255 ADLINRTFGV
+255 ADLVNRTFGV
-265 TTAPKRTQFNPNS
+265 TTAPKRTQYNPNS

-311 LSLADELISRF
+311 LALADELITRF
-322 EDGGTGAG
+322 EDGGSGAG

-341 AEDLAN
+341 AEELAN

-357 AANETGSAA
+357 APNETGSAA

-376 DTNRL
+376 NTNRL

-404 VHGSGRTTTPG
+404 VHGSGRTAVNATPG
-415 TPSKAQVVQVT
+415 KAQVVQVT

-443 TEALTKTLPNGQK
+443 SEALTKTLPNGQK
-456 VATANVSVEPGSQS
+456 VPTASVSVEPGSQS

-479 VQTAM
+479 VQTAT
-484 DIISQLETGSTSP
+484 DIISQLETGSTNP
-497 RPQQTRFIDLGSVAE
+497 KPQQTRFIELGSVAE

-530 GSSGGAAHAK
+530 GSAGGAAHAK

-554 SGEHLTRIEEI
+554 SEEHLTRIEEI
-565 VRNLRAEKSRPLQR
+565 VRNLRAEKSKPLQR

-585 LRNARLET
+585 LRHARLEN

-619 VADNANNRLLVTATE
+619 VPDNANNRLLVTATE

-660 IPVNGKTPAELIA
+660 IPVNGKSPAELIT
-673 LASQMMS
+673 LAGQMMS

-702 QIIVLASDVDI
+702 QIIVLATDSDI
-713 QRVRALIQQLDATTS
+713 QRVRTLIQQLDATTT

-747 LTPLIQQLYQE
+747 LTPLVQQLYQE
-758 QIKGTSEP
+758 QIKGNTEP

-772 LMTDSKNNRIMVSGA
+772 LMTDTKNNRIMVSGA
-787 EREIV
+787 EREIA

-807 SAKEETRII
+807 SAKEETRIL
-816 RLKTAIASD
+816 RLKTAVASE
-825 IASLVEKSLGSQ
+825 ISSLVEKSLGSQ

-844 VDTRSNSLVITGEPT
+844 VDTRSNSLVITGEPS

-872 IPSDVQP
+872 IPSEVQP

-892 AALATLATTL
+892 AALSTLATTL

-918 GRIMSD
+918 GRIMPD

-929 VIISAPREEIA
+929 MIISAPREEIT
-940 LITQVVERLDQA
+940 LISQVVERLDQA

-964 TNADA
+964 NNADA
-969 SQVVNVVSNAMV
+969 AQVVTVVSNAMV

-992 ASVSL
+992 ASISL

-1024 NEGGEG
+1024 NEGIEG
-1030 SGGTGGG
+1030 TGGTGGG
-1037 SKNRSL
+1037 SKTRNL

-1051 PDTLAT
+1051 PDTLAQL
-1057 VATRV
+1057 ATRV
-1062 FMAQNAGR
+1062 FLAQNAGR

-1082 NGRRLIVLAPDSLMQ
+1082 NGRRLIVLAPDSLMA

-1128 DLLPMVNK
+1128 ELLPMVNR

-1144 RSTKPATLYTDP
+1144 RTTKPATLYTDP
-1156 SGERLMVF
+1156 SGDRLMVF
-1164 GTAEQATAVR
+1164 GTSDQATAVR
-1174 QIVTTVATELPEAR
+1174 QIVTTLATGMPEAR
-1188 TNRVFEIGKPAEV
+1188 TNRVFEIGKPAEA
-1201 QRLFPIIQQLYKDQA
+1201 QRLMPIIQQLYKDQA

-1230 TEPRSGRII
+1230 NEPRSGRII
-1239 ASGRASH
+1239 ASGRISH

-1252 IINNLKVTSATNL
+1252 IIANLKATGGTNL

-1284 PLLQKLYTDQWK
+1284 PLLQQLYTDQWK
-1296 ERSDT
+1296 ERADA

-1310 DPRSGRIIV
+1310 DPRGGRIIV

-1334 QLGTNPAKPGADS
+1334 QLGTGPAKPGADS

-1354 LVTATASELATTVR
+1354 LATATASELATTVR

-1380 STPPDT
+1380 ATPPDT
-1386 TVTSDTGSNRLIVV
+1386 TITSDTGSNRLIVV

-1407 VIEELVRKLD
+1407 VIEDLVRKLD

-1432 SAEPEKVAEVLS
+1432 SAEPDKVAEVLS

-1463 VDAKSRTLIVTGD
+1463 VDAKSRTVIVTGD

-1514 MSARVRQL
+1514 MTSRVRQL
-1522 YDDQSRNQP
+1522 YNDQSRNQP
-1531 DLALSDLLVLDD
+1531 ELALSDLLILDD

-1551 AGSDAQLALVDT
+1551 AGTDAQLGLVDT
-1563 ILEQLQKNAA
+1563 ILEQLQKNTAA
-1573 TLGPRETRPINVGQ
+1573 LAPRETRPITVGQ
-1587 PDEVI
+1587 PDEVV
-1592 RILPL
+1592 RVLPL

-1606 KSQDAADPADA
+1606 KNQDAADPADA
-1617 VFTGDAPNGRILVTA
+1617 VFTPDAPNGRILVTA
-1632 RTNHLAEIETLLG
+1632 RTNHLVEIESLLG
-1645 VIQAPTSTPAPRETR
+1645 VIQAPTATPSPRETR
-1660 VLNLAERQATE
+1660 VLNLAERQASE
-1671 LAGTVRSLY
+1671 LAETVRSLY
-1680 EDSLKAKPVPPSE
+1680 EESLKSKPVPPSE

-1698 VDTEGNRLIV
+1698 ADTEGNRLIV
-1708 TGRTNDLEQIATL
+1708 TGRTNDLEQIASL
-1721 VLNLDTA
+1721 VLNLDAA

-1758 LDPSGR
+1758 VDPSGR
-1764 LTPRVTLGVDA
+1764 ITPRVTLGIDNT
-1775 KARTLMISGEA
+1775 ARTLVVSGQSR
-1786 KDLQAAEQIVTQLDA
+1786 DLQAAEQIVTRLDA
-1801 TTTREPR
+1801 TTTREAR
-1808 DLQILNIPQGS
+1808 DLQILPIPRGS
-1819 ASEAVARLRP
+1819 ATEAVARIRP
-1829 LVIDQLK
+1829 LVLDRLK
-1836 AAGNAADLILIP
+1836 ASGKAADLVLIP
-1848 DDNQSR
+1848 DDSQSR
-1854 VLVTANAAQWKAV
+1854 VLVTASAAQWQAV
-1867 QDIASRLL
+1867 QEIASRLL
-1875 TADTNSVRGV
+1875 ATDTDAARGV
-1885 RSLPLQHV
+1885 HTVALKHV

-1899 TLLGQLFSREMAL
+1899 TLLGQLFSREMDDDAVP
-1912 TETAQRLVVTP
+1912 RLVVTP
-1923 ALDERSLLVSAPPA
+1923 ALDDRSLLINAPPA
-1937 IFERV
+1937 LLERV
-1942 QSVIQSVDV
+1942 QSVIRSVDA
-1951 SDPGGSSVIQTV
+1951 SDPGGTSVLQTV
-1963 QLRKTVAETVAES
+1963 LLRKTVAETVAES
-1976 VSKAIAGKGTDAKLR
+1976 VNKAIAGKGTDAKLR

-2048 PVLLQLLANVSSRLE
+2048 PVLSQLLANVSTRLE

-2115 FVWLQNARAADI
+2115 FVWLQNARAAEI
-2127 RMKVAAVYEDR
+2127 RMKVAAVYEER
-2138 SRGEQPV
+2138 PKGEQPV

-2156 VIARRSDM
+2156 VIAKRSDM

-2171 QRLDTSAQDNSLQ
+2171 QRLDASAQDNSLQ
-2184 VRLMTVEDVP
+2184 VRLLTVDDVP
-2194 VDQMIGML
+2194 VEQMVGML

-2211 TSLKLVNR
+2211 GSLKLVDR
-2219 LPVLDRTKTNNPA
+2219 LPALDRTKTNHPA
-2232 KASEVTVALDRNANA
+2232 QSPEVTVALDRNANA
-2247 LILSGPAP
+2247 LLLSGPAP

-2261 RMIIDLSWKASSGES
+2261 RMVVDLSWKASSGES
-2276 DLRILALTQADPVV
+2276 DLRILALTQADPVIL
-2290 MARTLNNVFRPGGG
+2290 ARSLNNVFRPGGG
-2304 RGGDQPQPQP
+2304 RGGDQAQPPQNPQD
-2314 QQSQRPPRFTVV
+2314 QRPPRFTVV
-2326 PEPRSRSLLVR
+2326 AEPRSRSLLVR
-2337 ASAKDFSIIEALVK
+2337 ASAKDFSVIEALVK
-2351 QLDTANPAADLSHR
+2351 QLDTANPTADLSHR
-2365 LITLTHTPPAKISPL
+2365 LVTLAHTPPAKITPL

-2386 QLSAQHP
+2386 QIGAQHP
-2393 GDLLTVL
+2393 GDPLTVL
-2400 PYGRSKGLLVV
+2400 PYGRARGLLVV

-2424 KTLDTPSEDAEAE
+2424 KTLDTPSEDVEAE
-2437 VRVFTLKQSAAPA
+2437 VRVFTLKQSAAPS
-2450 MATTLQNLLRPGIAG
+2450 MATTLQNLLRPGAAG
-2465 EAGSEARE
+2465 EAGTEARE

-2484 SDSGDSVALD
+2484 GDSGEPVALD

-2517 KNLEALAKVVEMLD
+2517 KNLEALGKVVEMLD

-2546 LHADARTTGQNL
+2546 LHADARTTGQTL
-2558 TAIFAQGAKLGT
+2558 TAIFTQGAKLGT

-2593 PDARLNALILS
+2593 PDSRLNALILS
-2604 GRKDSIELARK
+2604 GRRDSIELARK
-2615 LIKDLDKQWDAAVTE
+2615 LIKDLDKQWDAAITE
-2630 VKVFQVK
+2630 VKVFRVR
-2637 YATPTRLLPILQ
+2637 YATPSRLLPMLQ
-2649 SVFTEGPAV
+2649 SVFAEGPAV

-2680 VSTEQA
+2680 LSTEQA

-2719 KQLDIPEASGLST
+2719 VQLDIPDASGLST

-2745 VQKIIADLHSGARNA
+2745 VQKIITDLHSGPRNA
-2760 NAKLSDRPTITLD
+2760 NAKPSDRPTVTLD
-2773 ERSNSMIVSGNDKA
+2773 DRSNSMIVSGNDKA

-2804 EFRDIRILPLAHADA
+2804 EFRDVRILPLAHADA

-2843 QADSLRIL
+2843 QADSLKVL
-2851 ILPEPRSNSLLVGGG
+2851 VLPEPRSNSLLVGGG

-2880 DDAAPS
+2880 DDAAPG
-2886 LSGGVRIVPME
+2886 LTGGVRIVPLE
-2897 YADARIIS
+2897 YADARILA
-2905 ASLNQLFTQRYQA
+2905 ASFNQLFTQRYQA
-2918 STSPETQRQKPVILP
+2918 STSPEIQRQKPVILP

-2964 NPSLALTVLPLKHND
+2964 NPSMALTVLPLKHND
-2979 AAKVAVTLE
+2979 AAKVAATLE
-2988 GVFAARMQA
+2988 GVFAARIQA
-2997 RSLPGQ
+2997 RTLPGQ
-3003 APSPTDRVEIQTDS
+3003 TPSPTDRVEIQTDS

-3025 SNKDNLDLIRDLLTR
+3025 SNKENLDLIKDLLTR

-3060 DAQRVSTMLKSLVQQ
+3060 DAQRVATMLKSLVQQ

-3097 IAVDIRSNTLM
+3097 IAVDTRSNTLM

-3113 DNLGLIKEIISKVDT
+3113 DNLGLIKEILAKVDT
-3128 LDFVAATDLKVY
+3128 IDFVAATDLKVY
-3140 RLEHARASNL
+3140 KLEHARASNL

-3161 KAADSASLNASERS
+3161 KAADAASLNAPERS

-3230 RLQTTLQRLFANRPP
+3230 RLQATLQRLFANRPP
-3245 KTRGEPVDPITVV
+3245 KARGEPIDPITVV
-3258 ADSWVNALIVG
+3258 ADTWVNALIVG

-3274 ISMVDGLIRRLDTQQ
+3274 MSMVDGLIQRLDTQQ

-3303 ADARKVALTVQGL
+3303 ADARKVAQTVQGL

-3321 QGGPLPIVVTADER
+3321 QGGPLPIVVSADER

-3343 GAADLKRIRDVVAKL
+3343 GATDLKRIRDVVAKL

-3381 LTLVLNTSLNSKI
+3381 LTQVLNTSLNSKI
-3394 TSLAD
+3394 TPLSD
-3399 LSPSAQSVLQFVTRT
+3399 LSPNAQSVLQFVTRT
-3414 EDGKELVTAALK
+3414 EDGQELVTAALK

-3487 SMFRMQPSGNAAAG
+3487 SMFRMQSSGTATAAN
-3501 TGQRTIQYTLMKPGA
+3501 GQRTIQYTLMKPAA
-3516 DGTEIP
+3516 DGTETP
-3522 SATAVIGSEEQTALN
+3522 SATAVIGSEEQTALT

-3578 YRLKNAQAAE
+3578 YRLKNAQAPD

-3601 QRVTQVLGADAVG
+3601 QRVTQVLGTDAVG

-3671 LDSNRDLGFEWSFT
+3671 LDSNRDLGFEWTFT
-3685 KNLGN
+3685 KNVGN

-3701 IPTQMKN
+3701 IPTQMQN

-3719 NMQFLMRALE
+3719 NMNFLMRALE

-3802 ATNSSLSSSSVEIND
+3802 ATNSSLASSSVEIND

-3850 DDVRRKK
+3850 DDIRRKK
-3857 TPFLGDIPGVG
+3857 TPFFGDIPGVG
-3868 FFFRSSSKKS
+3868 FFFRSTSKKS

-3888 PQVLTANHEQEP
+3888 PQVLTANHEQEA

-3919 GAERKDPLKTQLM
+3919 GAERKDPLKAQLL
-3932 DSIFPND
+3932 DPIFPADPNGT
-3939 INASKTNAPAGKK
+3939 KTNAPAGKK

>member
-1 MNIQR
+1 
-6 PFRLALALSVG
+6 
-17 LGLSVP
+17 
-23 NPFAQAQ
+23 
-30 TASPKSG
+30 
-37 AVPATPGPA
+37 
-46 APAAT
+46 
-51 PVLTPT
+51 
-57 ATSNPTNAPAAA
+57 
-69 PANSKNIRFQ
+69 
-79 FDGIPYADVIERF
+79 
-92 AQMSG
+92 
-97 KPVVGELNIPGTI
+97 
-110 TFNDSNAYNYAEAF
+110 
-124 DTLNVILS
+124 
-132 MKGQMVV
+132 
-139 EEGNFLRVLPFKE
+139 
-152 LPQTPLRILRG
+152 
-163 GDKAD
+163 
-168 GVRPGEVVTVVLE
+168 
-181 LKNLDAK
+181 
-188 EISESIT
+188 
-195 NLLSTAGSVATLSRG
+195 
-210 RGLILTDRLVN
+210 
-221 IQRVKS
+221 
-227 LISSV
+227 
-232 DNETAAQRQMK
+232 
-243 TYTLLHASGAVV
+243 
-255 ADLINRTFGV
+255 
-265 TTAPKRTQFNPNS
+265 
-278 KQLDVLPADPN
+278 
-289 DYVTAV
+289 
-295 YDDASRTL
+295 
-303 VLFGPRER
+303 
-311 LSLADELISRF
+311 
-322 EDGGTGAG
+322 
-330 DVRIYTPEVIK
+330 
-341 AEDLAN
+341 
-347 MIRQAIPGVA
+347 
-357 AANETGSAA
+357 
-366 ATKARVIAEK
+366 
-376 DTNRL
+376 
-381 IVAAPL
+381 
-387 AGMADQIE
+387 
-395 ALVNRLDKP
+395 
-404 VHGSGRTTTPG
+404 
-415 TPSKAQVVQVT
+415 
-426 RVFRTRTS
+426 
-434 EAKNVGKIL
+434 
-443 TEALTKTLPNGQK
+443 
-456 VATANVSVEPGSQS
+456 
-470 IVVTGSPGD
+470 
-479 VQTAM
+479 
-484 DIISQLETGSTSP
+484 
-497 RPQQTRFIDLGSVAE
+497 
-512 AKRIVPLV
+512 
-520 EQIYRSEVAD
+520 
-530 GSSGGAAHAK
+530 
-540 IMAEPNTSRLIVTA
+540 
-554 SGEHLTRIEEI
+554 
-565 VRNLRAEKSRPLQR
+565 
-579 SLHILA
+579 
-585 LRNARLET
+585 
-593 AFTSLN
+593 
-599 SLINERM
+599 
-606 SDRRFEDQPKPSV
+606 
-619 VADNANNRLLVTATE
+619 
-634 EQKKEIEAILAV
+634 
-646 VDVAPERQKRQMAV
+646 
-660 IPVNGKTPAELIA
+660 
-673 LASQMMS
+673 
-680 QLGEQP
+680 
-686 SNPQL
+686 
-691 EPKLIPDASGK
+691 
-702 QIIVLASDVDI
+702 
-713 QRVRALIQQLDATTS
+713 
-728 SAVSRQFRNVE
+728 
-739 LHNRNAAE
+739 
-747 LTPLIQQLYQE
+747 
-758 QIKGTSEP
+758 
-766 PGGPAT
+766 
-772 LMTDSKNNRIMVSGA
+772 
-787 EREIV
+787 
-792 RVEAIIRQLDPAGQK
+792 
-807 SAKEETRII
+807 
-816 RLKTAIASD
+816 
-825 IASLVEKSLGSQ
+825 
-837 TQAVKVL
+837 
-844 VDTRSNSLVITGEPT
+844 
-859 AVEAAAKI
+859 
-867 VRELD
+867 
-872 IPSDVQP
+872 
-879 REMKVIELKQADA
+879 
-892 AALATLATTL
+892 
-902 ATDLLKSQR
+902 
-911 GAEYTPK
+911 
-918 GRIMSD
+918 
-924 PAANR
+924 
-929 VIISAPREEIA
+929 
-940 LITQVVERLDQA
+940 
-952 PEAAGGARVFRL
+952 
-964 TNADA
+964 
-969 SQVVNVVSNAMV
+969 
-981 KFDARNQPIRR
+981 
-992 ASVSL
+992 
-997 DRESNS
+997 
-1003 IVVSGSRQD
+1003 
-1012 LKDAEG
+1012 
-1018 IIQRLD
+1018 
-1024 NEGGEG
+1024 
-1030 SGGTGGG
+1030 
-1037 SKNRSL
+1037 
-1043 KMVEVVGE
+1043 
-1051 PDTLAT
+1051 
-1057 VATRV
+1057 
-1062 FMAQNAGR
+1062 
-1070 SVTNLVSITPEP
+1070 
-1082 NGRRLIVLAPDSLMQ
+1082 
-1097 QVETVISA
+1097 
-1105 LDARPDQSQRQLH
+1105 
-1118 TIEPQGSRAA
+1118 
-1128 DLLPMVNK
+1128 MVNK

-1144 RSTKPATLYTDP
+1144 RTTKPATLYTDP
-1156 SGERLMVF
+1156 SGDRLMVF
-1164 GTAEQATAVR
+1164 GTADQAAAVR

-1188 TNRVFEIGKPAEV
+1188 TNRVFEIGKPAEA
-1201 QRLFPIIQQLYKDQA
+1201 QRLLPIIQQLYKDQA
-1216 SSRPSDGPADTQLI
+1216 SSRPSDGPADTQLL

-1246 LDRISE
+1246 LERISE
-1252 IINNLKVTSATNL
+1252 IITNLKTTSGTNL

-1284 PLLQKLYTDQWK
+1284 PLLQQLYTDQWK
-1296 ERSDT
+1296 ERADT

-1334 QLGTNPAKPGADS
+1334 QLGTSPAKPGADS

-1354 LVTATASELATTVR
+1354 LATATASELATTVR
-1368 SLYLD
+1368 TLYLD

-1380 STPPDT
+1380 TTPPDT
-1386 TVTSDTGSNRLIVV
+1386 TITSDTGSNRLIVV

-1407 VIEELVRKLD
+1407 VIDDLVRKLD

-1463 VDAKSRTLIVTGD
+1463 VDAKSRTIIVTGD

-1509 GKVRE
+1509 GKVGE

-1522 YDDQSRNQP
+1522 YNDQSRNQP
-1531 DLALSDLLVLDD
+1531 ELALSDLLVLDD

-1551 AGSDAQLALVDT
+1551 AGSEAQLTLVDT
-1563 ILEQLQKNAA
+1563 ILEQLQKNTA
-1573 TLGPRETRPINVGQ
+1573 TLTPRETRPITVGQ
-1587 PDEVI
+1587 PDDVV
-1592 RILPL
+1592 RVMPL

-1606 KSQDAADPADA
+1606 KNQDAADPADA
-1617 VFTGDAPNGRILVTA
+1617 VFTPDAPNGRILVTA
-1632 RTNHLAEIETLLG
+1632 RTNHIAEIESLLS
-1645 VIQAPTSTPAPRETR
+1645 VIQAPTATPAARETR

-1671 LAGTVRSLY
+1671 LAGTLRSLY
-1680 EDSLKAKPVPPSE
+1680 EETLKAKPVPPSE
-1693 QAVIR
+1693 QAIIR
-1698 VDTEGNRLIV
+1698 ADTEGNRLIV
-1708 TGRTNDLEQIATL
+1708 TGRTNDLDQIAAL

-1758 LDPSGR
+1758 VDPSGR
-1764 LTPRVTLGVDA
+1764 LTPRVTLGVDN
-1775 KARTLMISGEA
+1775 KARTLVVSGEA

-1801 TTTREPR
+1801 TTSREPR
-1808 DLQILNIPQGS
+1808 DLQILAIPQGS

-1829 LVIDQLK
+1829 LVMDRLK
-1836 AAGNAADLILIP
+1836 ASGNAADLVLIP

-1854 VLVTANAAQWKAV
+1854 VLVTANEAQWKAV

-1875 TADTNSVRGV
+1875 TTETNLVRGV
-1885 RSLPLQHV
+1885 RTLPLQHV

-1899 TLLGQLFSREMAL
+1899 TLLGQLFAREMAL
-1912 TETAQRLVVTP
+1912 TESAQRLVVTP

-1937 IFERV
+1937 LFERV

-1951 SDPGGSSVIQTV
+1951 SDPGGSSVLQTV
-1963 QLRKTVAETVAES
+1963 LLRKTVAETVAES
-1976 VSKAIAGKGTDAKLR
+1976 VNKAIAGKGTDAKLR

-2048 PVLLQLLANVSSRLE
+2048 PVLSQLLANVSTRLE
-2063 RRGIGSRAQP
+2063 RRGFGSRAQP

-2127 RMKVAAVYEDR
+2127 RMKVAAVYEER
-2138 SRGEQPV
+2138 PRGEQPV

-2156 VIARRSDM
+2156 VIAKRSDM

-2184 VRLMTVEDVP
+2184 VRLLTVDDVP
-2194 VDQMIGML
+2194 VEQMIGML

-2211 TSLKLVNR
+2211 ASIKLVDR
-2219 LPVLDRTKTNNPA
+2219 LPSLDRTKTNNPA
-2232 KASEVTVALDRNANA
+2232 KTPEVTVALDRNANA

-2261 RMIIDLSWKASSGES
+2261 RMVTDLSWKATSGES
-2276 DLRILALTQADPVV
+2276 DLRILALSQADPVV

-2304 RGGDQPQPQP
+2304 RGGQPEPQPQP

-2337 ASAKDFSIIEALVK
+2337 ASAKDFSIIETLVK

-2365 LITLTHTPPAKISPL
+2365 LITLTHTPPAKITPL

-2386 QLSAQHP
+2386 QLSIQHP
-2393 GDLLTVL
+2393 GDPLTVL

-2424 KTLDTPSEDAEAE
+2424 KTLDVPSEDAEAE

-2450 MATTLQNLLRPGIAG
+2450 MAATLQNLLRPGAAG

-2484 SDSGDSVALD
+2484 GDSGSPIALD

-2517 KNLEALAKVVEMLD
+2517 KNLEALSKVVEMLD
-2531 QIGSAEAADFAVVAL
+2531 QVGSAEAADFAVVAL
-2546 LHADARTTGQNL
+2546 LHADARTTGQTL
-2558 TAIFAQGAKLGT
+2558 TTIFTQGARLGT

-2579 AGSARALASPLNVT
+2579 AGSARALASQLNVT
-2593 PDARLNALILS
+2593 ADARLNALILS

-2615 LIKDLDKQWDAAVTE
+2615 LIKDLDKQWDSAVTE
-2630 VKVFQVK
+2630 VKVFRVK
-2637 YATPTRLLPILQ
+2637 YATPSRLLPMLQ
-2649 SVFTEGPAV
+2649 SVFTEGPSV

-2719 KQLDIPEASGLST
+2719 AQLDIPDASGLST

-2739 HADASA
+2739 HADAAA
-2745 VQKIIADLHSGARNA
+2745 VQKIITDLHSGARNA
-2760 NAKLSDRPTITLD
+2760 NAKPSDRPTITLD
-2773 ERSNSMIVSGNDKA
+2773 DRSNSMIVSGNDKA

-2834 ARQGSLGKG
+2834 TRQGSLGKG
-2843 QADSLRIL
+2843 QGDGLKVL
-2851 ILPEPRSNSLLVGGG
+2851 VLPEPRSNSLLVGGG

-2886 LSGGVRIVPME
+2886 LTGGVRIVPLE
-2897 YADARIIS
+2897 YADARILA
-2905 ASLNQLFTQRYQA
+2905 ASFNQLFSQRYQA
-2918 STSPETQRQKPVILP
+2918 STSPEIQRQKPVILP

-2997 RSLPGQ
+2997 RTLPGQ

-3025 SNKDNLDLIRDLLTR
+3025 SNKENLDLIKDLLAR

-3097 IAVDIRSNTLM
+3097 IAVDTRSNTLM

-3113 DNLGLIKEIISKVDT
+3113 DNLGLIKEIIARVDT

-3140 RLEHARASNL
+3140 KLEHARASNM

-3161 KAADSASLNASERS
+3161 KAADSASLNAPERS

-3245 KTRGEPVDPITVV
+3245 KARGEPVDPITVV
-3258 ADSWVNALIVG
+3258 ADAWVNALIVG

-3274 ISMVDGLIRRLDTQQ
+3274 MSMIDGLIQRLDTQQ

-3381 LTLVLNTSLNSKI
+3381 LTQVLNTSLNSRI
-3394 TSLAD
+3394 APLSD
-3399 LSPSAQSVLQFVTRT
+3399 LSPNAQSVLQFVTRT
-3414 EDGKELVTAALK
+3414 ENGQELVTAALK

-3449 GLLEQIVGRLD
+3449 GLLEQIVSRLD

-3487 SMFRMQPSGNAAAG
+3487 SMFRMQATGAAVAG
-3501 TGQRTIQYTLMKPGA
+3501 TGQRTIQYTLMRPAA
-3516 DGTEIP
+3516 DGTETP
-3522 SATAVIGSEEQTALN
+3522 SATAVIGSEEQTALS

-3544 NTLLVGGTEH
+3544 NTLLIGGTEH

-3578 YRLKNAQAAE
+3578 YRLKNAQAAD

-3601 QRVTQVLGADAVG
+3601 QRVTQVLGTDAVG

-3685 KNLGN
+3685 KNIGN
-3690 GWNVGTGTDFG
+3690 GWNVGTGTEFG
-3701 IPTQMKN
+3701 IPTQMQN

-3719 NMQFLMRALE
+3719 NMSFLMRALE

-3802 ATNSSLSSSSVEIND
+3802 ATNSSLASSSVEIND

-3850 DDVRRKK
+3850 DDIRRKK

-3868 FFFRSSSKKS
+3868 FFFRSTSKKS

-3888 PQVLTANHEQEP
+3888 PQVLMANHEQEP
-3900 KITTIGNYST
+3900 KITTIGNFST

-3919 GAERKDPLKTQLM
+3919 GAERKDPLKIQLM

-3939 INASKTNAPAGKK
+3939 SNASKTNAPAGKN

>member
-1 MNIQR
+1 
-6 PFRLALALSVG
+6 
-17 LGLSVP
+17 
-23 NPFAQAQ
+23 
-30 TASPKSG
+30 
-37 AVPATPGPA
+37 
-46 APAAT
+46 
-51 PVLTPT
+51 
-57 ATSNPTNAPAAA
+57 
-69 PANSKNIRFQ
+69 
-79 FDGIPYADVIERF
+79 
-92 AQMSG
+92 
-97 KPVVGELNIPGTI
+97 
-110 TFNDSNAYNYAEAF
+110 
-124 DTLNVILS
+124 
-132 MKGQMVV
+132 
-139 EEGNFLRVLPFKE
+139 
-152 LPQTPLRILRG
+152 
-163 GDKAD
+163 
-168 GVRPGEVVTVVLE
+168 
-181 LKNLDAK
+181 
-188 EISESIT
+188 
-195 NLLSTAGSVATLSRG
+195 
-210 RGLILTDRLVN
+210 
-221 IQRVKS
+221 
-227 LISSV
+227 
-232 DNETAAQRQMK
+232 
-243 TYTLLHASGAVV
+243 
-255 ADLINRTFGV
+255 
-265 TTAPKRTQFNPNS
+265 
-278 KQLDVLPADPN
+278 
-289 DYVTAV
+289 
-295 YDDASRTL
+295 
-303 VLFGPRER
+303 
-311 LSLADELISRF
+311 
-322 EDGGTGAG
+322 
-330 DVRIYTPEVIK
+330 
-341 AEDLAN
+341 
-347 MIRQAIPGVA
+347 
-357 AANETGSAA
+357 
-366 ATKARVIAEK
+366 
-376 DTNRL
+376 
-381 IVAAPL
+381 
-387 AGMADQIE
+387 
-395 ALVNRLDKP
+395 
-404 VHGSGRTTTPG
+404 
-415 TPSKAQVVQVT
+415 
-426 RVFRTRTS
+426 
-434 EAKNVGKIL
+434 
-443 TEALTKTLPNGQK
+443 
-456 VATANVSVEPGSQS
+456 
-470 IVVTGSPGD
+470 
-479 VQTAM
+479 
-484 DIISQLETGSTSP
+484 
-497 RPQQTRFIDLGSVAE
+497 
-512 AKRIVPLV
+512 
-520 EQIYRSEVAD
+520 
-530 GSSGGAAHAK
+530 
-540 IMAEPNTSRLIVTA
+540 
-554 SGEHLTRIEEI
+554 
-565 VRNLRAEKSRPLQR
+565 
-579 SLHILA
+579 
-585 LRNARLET
+585 
-593 AFTSLN
+593 
-599 SLINERM
+599 
-606 SDRRFEDQPKPSV
+606 
-619 VADNANNRLLVTATE
+619 
-634 EQKKEIEAILAV
+634 
-646 VDVAPERQKRQMAV
+646 
-660 IPVNGKTPAELIA
+660 
-673 LASQMMS
+673 MMS

-702 QIIVLASDVDI
+702 QIIVLATDSDI
-713 QRVRALIQQLDATTS
+713 QRVRALIQQLDATTT

-739 LHNRNAAE
+739 LLNRNAAE
-747 LTPLIQQLYQE
+747 LTPLVQQLYQE
-758 QIKGTSEP
+758 QIKGNSEP

-772 LMTDSKNNRIMVSGA
+772 LMTDAKNNRIMVSGA
-787 EREIV
+787 EREIT

-816 RLKTAIASD
+816 RLKTAVASE
-825 IASLVEKSLGSQ
+825 ISSLVEKSLGSQ

-844 VDTRSNSLVITGEPT
+844 VDTRSNSLVITGEPA

-867 VRELD
+867 IRELD
-872 IPSDVQP
+872 VPSDVQP

-902 ATDLLKSQR
+902 STDLLKSQR

-918 GRIMSD
+918 GRIMPD

-929 VIISAPREEIA
+929 VIISAPREEIT
-940 LITQVVERLDQA
+940 LISQVVERLDQA

-969 SQVVNVVSNAMV
+969 SQVVSVVSNAMV

-1024 NEGGEG
+1024 NEGVEG

-1051 PDTLAT
+1051 PDTLAQ

-1062 FMAQNAGR
+1062 FLAQNAGR

-1082 NGRRLIVLAPDSLMQ
+1082 NGRRLIVLAPDSLMA

-1144 RSTKPATLYTDP
+1144 RTTKPATLYTDP
-1156 SGERLMVF
+1156 SGDRLMVF
-1164 GTAEQATAVR
+1164 GTADQAAAVR

-1188 TNRVFEIGKPAEV
+1188 TNRVFEIGKPAEA
-1201 QRLFPIIQQLYKDQA
+1201 QRLLPIIQQLYKDQA
-1216 SSRPSDGPADTQLI
+1216 SSRPSDGPADTQLL

-1252 IINNLKVTSATNL
+1252 IINNLKATSGTNL

-1284 PLLQKLYTDQWK
+1284 PLLQQLYTDQWK
-1296 ERSDT
+1296 ERADT

-1334 QLGTNPAKPGADS
+1334 QLGTSPAKPGADS

-1354 LVTATASELATTVR
+1354 LATATASELATTVR

-1380 STPPDT
+1380 TTPPDT
-1386 TVTSDTGSNRLIVV
+1386 TITSDTGSNRLIVV

-1407 VIEELVRKLD
+1407 VIDDLVRKLD
-1417 KVGSQSATARVFKIR
+1417 KVGSQSATARVFKIK

-1463 VDAKSRTLIVTGD
+1463 VDAKSRTIIVTGD

-1509 GKVRE
+1509 GKVGE

-1522 YDDQSRNQP
+1522 YNDQSRNQP

-1551 AGSDAQLALVDT
+1551 AGSDAQITLVDT
-1563 ILEQLQKNAA
+1563 ILEQLQKSTA
-1573 TLGPRETRPINVGQ
+1573 TLGPRETRTITVGQ
-1587 PDEVI
+1587 PDDVI
-1592 RILPL
+1592 RVMPL

-1606 KSQDAADPADA
+1606 KNQDAADPADA
-1617 VFTGDAPNGRILVTA
+1617 VFTPDAPNGRILVTA
-1632 RTNHLAEIETLLG
+1632 RTNHITEIESLLS
-1645 VIQAPTSTPAPRETR
+1645 VIQAPTATPAARETR

-1671 LAGTVRSLY
+1671 LAGTLRSLY
-1680 EDSLKAKPVPPSE
+1680 EESLKAKPVPPSE
-1693 QAVIR
+1693 QAIIR
-1698 VDTEGNRLIV
+1698 ADTEGNRLIV
-1708 TGRTNDLEQIATL
+1708 TGRTNDLDQIAAL

-1758 LDPSGR
+1758 VDPSGR
-1764 LTPRVTLGVDA
+1764 LTPRVTLGVDN
-1775 KARTLMISGEA
+1775 KARTLVVSGEA

-1801 TTTREPR
+1801 TTSREPR
-1808 DLQILNIPQGS
+1808 DLQILAIPQGS
-1819 ASEAVARLRP
+1819 ASEAVARIRP
-1829 LVIDQLK
+1829 LVMDRLK
-1836 AAGNAADLILIP
+1836 ASGNAADLVLIP

-1854 VLVTANAAQWKAV
+1854 VLVTANESQWKAV

-1875 TADTNSVRGV
+1875 TTETNLIRGV
-1885 RSLPLQHV
+1885 RTLPLQHV

-1899 TLLGQLFSREMAL
+1899 TLLGQLFAREMAL
-1912 TETAQRLVVTP
+1912 TESAQRLVVTP

-1937 IFERV
+1937 LFERV
-1942 QSVIQSVDV
+1942 QSVIQSVDA
-1951 SDPGGSSVIQTV
+1951 SDPGGSSVLQTV
-1963 QLRKTVAETVAES
+1963 LLRKTVAETVAES
-1976 VSKAIAGKGTDAKLR
+1976 VNKAIAGKGTDAKLR

-2048 PVLLQLLANVSSRLE
+2048 PVLSQLLANVSTRLE
-2063 RRGIGSRAQP
+2063 RRGFGSRAQP

-2127 RMKVAAVYEDR
+2127 RMKVAAVYEER
-2138 SRGEQPV
+2138 PRGEQPV

-2156 VIARRSDM
+2156 VIAKRSDM

-2184 VRLMTVEDVP
+2184 VRLLTVDDVP
-2194 VDQMIGML
+2194 VEQMIGML

-2211 TSLKLVNR
+2211 ASIKLVDR
-2219 LPVLDRTKTNNPA
+2219 LPSLDRTKTNNPA
-2232 KASEVTVALDRNANA
+2232 KTPEVTVALDRNANA

-2261 RMIIDLSWKASSGES
+2261 RMVTDLSWKATSGES
-2276 DLRILALTQADPVV
+2276 DLRILALSQADPVV
-2290 MARTLNNVFRPGGG
+2290 MARTLNNVFRAGGG
-2304 RGGDQPQPQP
+2304 RGGQPEPQP

-2337 ASAKDFSIIEALVK
+2337 ASAKDFSIIETLVK

-2365 LITLTHTPPAKISPL
+2365 LITLTHTPPSKITPL

-2393 GDLLTVL
+2393 GDPLTVL

-2450 MATTLQNLLRPGIAG
+2450 MATTLQNLLRPGAAG

-2484 SDSGDSVALD
+2484 SDSGSPVALD

-2517 KNLEALAKVVEMLD
+2517 KNLEALSKVVEMLD
-2531 QIGSAEAADFAVVAL
+2531 QVGSAEAADFAVVAL
-2546 LHADARTTGQNL
+2546 LHADARTTGQTL
-2558 TAIFAQGAKLGT
+2558 TTIFTQGARLGT

-2579 AGSARALASPLNVT
+2579 AGSARALASQLNVT
-2593 PDARLNALILS
+2593 ADARLNALILS

-2615 LIKDLDKQWDAAVTE
+2615 LIKDLDKQWDSAVTE
-2630 VKVFQVK
+2630 VKVFRVK
-2637 YATPTRLLPILQ
+2637 YATPSRLLPMLQ
-2649 SVFTEGPAV
+2649 SVFTEGPSV

-2695 ADDNAGALIVAAR
+2695 ADDNVGALIVAAR

-2719 KQLDIPEASGLST
+2719 TQLDIPDASGLST

-2739 HADASA
+2739 HADATA
-2745 VQKIIADLHSGARNA
+2745 VQKIITDLHSGARNA
-2760 NAKLSDRPTITLD
+2760 NAKPSDRPTITLD
-2773 ERSNSMIVSGNDKA
+2773 DRSNSMIVSGNDKA

-2834 ARQGSLGKG
+2834 TRQGSLGKG
-2843 QADSLRIL
+2843 QGDGLKVL
-2851 ILPEPRSNSLLVGGG
+2851 VLPEPRSNSLLVGGG

-2886 LSGGVRIVPME
+2886 LTGGVRIVPLE
-2897 YADARIIS
+2897 YADARILA
-2905 ASLNQLFTQRYQA
+2905 ASFNQLFTQRYQA
-2918 STSPETQRQKPVILP
+2918 STSPEVQRQKPVILP

-2997 RSLPGQ
+2997 RTLPGQ

-3025 SNKDNLDLIRDLLTR
+3025 SNKENLDLIKDLLTR

-3097 IAVDIRSNTLM
+3097 IAVDTRSNTLM

-3113 DNLGLIKEIISKVDT
+3113 DNLGLIKEIIAKVDT

-3140 RLEHARASNL
+3140 KLEHARASNL

-3161 KAADSASLNASERS
+3161 KAADTASLNAPERS

-3230 RLQTTLQRLFANRPP
+3230 RLQTTLQNLFANRPP
-3245 KTRGEPVDPITVV
+3245 KARGEPVDPITVV
-3258 ADSWVNALIVG
+3258 ADAWVNALIVG

-3274 ISMVDGLIRRLDTQQ
+3274 MSMVDGLIKRLDTQQ

-3303 ADARKVALTVQGL
+3303 ADARKVAQTVQGL

-3335 VNALVVSS
+3335 VNALVVSC
-3343 GAADLKRIRDVVAKL
+3343 GNTDLKRIRDVVAKL

-3381 LTLVLNTSLNSKI
+3381 LTQVLNTSLNSKI
-3394 TSLAD
+3394 APLSD
-3399 LSPSAQSVLQFVTRT
+3399 LSPNAQSVLQFVTRT
-3414 EDGKELVTAALK
+3414 EDGQELVTAALK

-3487 SMFRMQPSGNAAAG
+3487 SMFRMQATGAAVAG
-3501 TGQRTIQYTLMKPGA
+3501 TGQRTIQYTLMRPAA
-3516 DGTEIP
+3516 DGTETP
-3522 SATAVIGSEEQTALN
+3522 SATAVIGSEEQTALS

-3544 NTLLVGGTEH
+3544 NTLLIGGTEH

-3578 YRLKNAQAAE
+3578 YRLKNAQAPD

-3601 QRVTQVLGADAVG
+3601 QRVTQVLGTDAVG

-3685 KNLGN
+3685 KNIGN
-3690 GWNVGTGTDFG
+3690 GWNVGSKTDFG
-3701 IPTQMKN
+3701 VPTQMQN

-3719 NMQFLMRALE
+3719 NMSFLMRALE

-3746 NKVASINIGQRV
+3746 NKIASINIGQRV

-3802 ATNSSLSSSSVEIND
+3802 ATNSSLASSSVEIND

-3850 DDVRRKK
+3850 DDIRRKK

-3919 GAERKDPLKTQLM
+3919 GAERKDPLKIQLM

-3939 INASKTNAPAGKK
+3939 INASKTNAPADKK

>member
-1 MNIQR
+1 
-6 PFRLALALSVG
+6 
-17 LGLSVP
+17 
-23 NPFAQAQ
+23 
-30 TASPKSG
+30 
-37 AVPATPGPA
+37 
-46 APAAT
+46 
-51 PVLTPT
+51 
-57 ATSNPTNAPAAA
+57 
-69 PANSKNIRFQ
+69 
-79 FDGIPYADVIERF
+79 
-92 AQMSG
+92 
-97 KPVVGELNIPGTI
+97 
-110 TFNDSNAYNYAEAF
+110 
-124 DTLNVILS
+124 
-132 MKGQMVV
+132 
-139 EEGNFLRVLPFKE
+139 
-152 LPQTPLRILRG
+152 
-163 GDKAD
+163 
-168 GVRPGEVVTVVLE
+168 
-181 LKNLDAK
+181 
-188 EISESIT
+188 
-195 NLLSTAGSVATLSRG
+195 
-210 RGLILTDRLVN
+210 
-221 IQRVKS
+221 
-227 LISSV
+227 
-232 DNETAAQRQMK
+232 
-243 TYTLLHASGAVV
+243 
-255 ADLINRTFGV
+255 
-265 TTAPKRTQFNPNS
+265 
-278 KQLDVLPADPN
+278 
-289 DYVTAV
+289 
-295 YDDASRTL
+295 
-303 VLFGPRER
+303 
-311 LSLADELISRF
+311 
-322 EDGGTGAG
+322 
-330 DVRIYTPEVIK
+330 
-341 AEDLAN
+341 
-347 MIRQAIPGVA
+347 
-357 AANETGSAA
+357 
-366 ATKARVIAEK
+366 
-376 DTNRL
+376 
-381 IVAAPL
+381 
-387 AGMADQIE
+387 
-395 ALVNRLDKP
+395 
-404 VHGSGRTTTPG
+404 
-415 TPSKAQVVQVT
+415 
-426 RVFRTRTS
+426 
-434 EAKNVGKIL
+434 
-443 TEALTKTLPNGQK
+443 
-456 VATANVSVEPGSQS
+456 
-470 IVVTGSPGD
+470 
-479 VQTAM
+479 
-484 DIISQLETGSTSP
+484 
-497 RPQQTRFIDLGSVAE
+497 
-512 AKRIVPLV
+512 
-520 EQIYRSEVAD
+520 
-530 GSSGGAAHAK
+530 
-540 IMAEPNTSRLIVTA
+540 
-554 SGEHLTRIEEI
+554 
-565 VRNLRAEKSRPLQR
+565 
-579 SLHILA
+579 
-585 LRNARLET
+585 
-593 AFTSLN
+593 
-599 SLINERM
+599 
-606 SDRRFEDQPKPSV
+606 
-619 VADNANNRLLVTATE
+619 
-634 EQKKEIEAILAV
+634 
-646 VDVAPERQKRQMAV
+646 
-660 IPVNGKTPAELIA
+660 
-673 LASQMMS
+673 
-680 QLGEQP
+680 
-686 SNPQL
+686 
-691 EPKLIPDASGK
+691 
-702 QIIVLASDVDI
+702 
-713 QRVRALIQQLDATTS
+713 
-728 SAVSRQFRNVE
+728 
-739 LHNRNAAE
+739 
-747 LTPLIQQLYQE
+747 
-758 QIKGTSEP
+758 
-766 PGGPAT
+766 
-772 LMTDSKNNRIMVSGA
+772 
-787 EREIV
+787 
-792 RVEAIIRQLDPAGQK
+792 
-807 SAKEETRII
+807 
-816 RLKTAIASD
+816 
-825 IASLVEKSLGSQ
+825 
-837 TQAVKVL
+837 
-844 VDTRSNSLVITGEPT
+844 
-859 AVEAAAKI
+859 
-867 VRELD
+867 
-872 IPSDVQP
+872 
-879 REMKVIELKQADA
+879 
-892 AALATLATTL
+892 
-902 ATDLLKSQR
+902 
-911 GAEYTPK
+911 
-918 GRIMSD
+918 
-924 PAANR
+924 
-929 VIISAPREEIA
+929 
-940 LITQVVERLDQA
+940 
-952 PEAAGGARVFRL
+952 
-964 TNADA
+964 
-969 SQVVNVVSNAMV
+969 
-981 KFDARNQPIRR
+981 
-992 ASVSL
+992 
-997 DRESNS
+997 
-1003 IVVSGSRQD
+1003 
-1012 LKDAEG
+1012 
-1018 IIQRLD
+1018 
-1024 NEGGEG
+1024 
-1030 SGGTGGG
+1030 
-1037 SKNRSL
+1037 
-1043 KMVEVVGE
+1043 
-1051 PDTLAT
+1051 
-1057 VATRV
+1057 
-1062 FMAQNAGR
+1062 
-1070 SVTNLVSITPEP
+1070 
-1082 NGRRLIVLAPDSLMQ
+1082 
-1097 QVETVISA
+1097 
-1105 LDARPDQSQRQLH
+1105 
-1118 TIEPQGSRAA
+1118 
-1128 DLLPMVNK
+1128 
-1136 IYAEQNQG
+1136 
-1144 RSTKPATLYTDP
+1144 
-1156 SGERLMVF
+1156 
-1164 GTAEQATAVR
+1164 
-1174 QIVTTVATELPEAR
+1174 
-1188 TNRVFEIGKPAEV
+1188 
-1201 QRLFPIIQQLYKDQA
+1201 
-1216 SSRPSDGPADTQLI
+1216 
-1230 TEPRSGRII
+1230 
-1239 ASGRASH
+1239 
-1246 LDRISE
+1246 
-1252 IINNLKVTSATNL
+1252 
-1265 GRETRTFEVGSAS
+1265 
-1278 DVQRVQ
+1278 
-1284 PLLQKLYTDQWK
+1284 
-1296 ERSDT
+1296 
-1301 DPADAQILG
+1301 
-1310 DPRSGRIIV
+1310 
-1319 TGRPDHLQK
+1319 
-1328 IESILQ
+1328 
-1334 QLGTNPAKPGADS
+1334 
-1347 RDVRIID
+1347 
-1354 LVTATASELATTVR
+1354 
-1368 SLYLD
+1368 
-1373 QAKARFG
+1373 
-1380 STPPDT
+1380 
-1386 TVTSDTGSNRLIVV
+1386 
-1400 GETNELA
+1400 
-1407 VIEELVRKLD
+1407 
-1417 KVGSQSATARVFKIR
+1417 
-1432 SAEPEKVAEVLS
+1432 
-1444 TALVRYDA
+1444 
-1452 FGRAQKRATVS
+1452 
-1463 VDAKSRTLIVTGD
+1463 
-1476 PKELQAVSTIIE
+1476 
-1488 QLDTSLGARP
+1488 
-1498 DRRMKVVTLRQ
+1498 
-1509 GKVRE
+1509 

-1522 YDDQSRNQP
+1522 YNDQSRNQP

-1551 AGSDAQLALVDT
+1551 AGSDAQITLVDT
-1563 ILEQLQKNAA
+1563 ILEQLQKSTA
-1573 TLGPRETRPINVGQ
+1573 TLGPRETRTITVGQ
-1587 PDEVI
+1587 PDDVI
-1592 RILPL
+1592 RVMPL

-1606 KSQDAADPADA
+1606 KNQDAADPADA
-1617 VFTGDAPNGRILVTA
+1617 VFTPDAPNGRILVTA
-1632 RTNHLAEIETLLG
+1632 RTNHITEIESLLS
-1645 VIQAPTSTPAPRETR
+1645 VIQAPTATPAARETR

-1671 LAGTVRSLY
+1671 LAGTLRSLY
-1680 EDSLKAKPVPPSE
+1680 EESLKAKPVPPSE
-1693 QAVIR
+1693 QAIIR
-1698 VDTEGNRLIV
+1698 ADTEGNRLIV
-1708 TGRTNDLEQIATL
+1708 TGRTNDLDQIAAL

-1758 LDPSGR
+1758 VDPSGR
-1764 LTPRVTLGVDA
+1764 LTPRVTLGVDN
-1775 KARTLMISGEA
+1775 KARTLVVSGEA

-1801 TTTREPR
+1801 TTSREPR
-1808 DLQILNIPQGS
+1808 DLQILAIPQGS
-1819 ASEAVARLRP
+1819 ASEAVARIRP
-1829 LVIDQLK
+1829 LVMDRLK
-1836 AAGNAADLILIP
+1836 ASGNAADLVLIP

-1854 VLVTANAAQWKAV
+1854 VLVTANESQWKAV

-1875 TADTNSVRGV
+1875 TTETNLIRGV
-1885 RSLPLQHV
+1885 RTLPLQHV

-1899 TLLGQLFSREMAL
+1899 TLLGQLFAREMAL
-1912 TETAQRLVVTP
+1912 TESAQRLVVTP

-1937 IFERV
+1937 LFERV
-1942 QSVIQSVDV
+1942 QSVIQSVDA
-1951 SDPGGSSVIQTV
+1951 SDPGGSSVLQTV
-1963 QLRKTVAETVAES
+1963 LLRKTVAETVAES
-1976 VSKAIAGKGTDAKLR
+1976 VNKAIAGKGTDAKLR

-2048 PVLLQLLANVSSRLE
+2048 PVLSQLLANVSTRLE
-2063 RRGIGSRAQP
+2063 RRGFGSRAQP

-2127 RMKVAAVYEDR
+2127 RMKVAAVYEER
-2138 SRGEQPV
+2138 PRGEQPV

-2184 VRLMTVEDVP
+2184 VRLLTVDDVP
-2194 VDQMIGML
+2194 VEQMIGML

-2211 TSLKLVNR
+2211 ASIKLVDR
-2219 LPVLDRTKTNNPA
+2219 LPSLDRTKTNNPA
-2232 KASEVTVALDRNANA
+2232 KTPEVTVALDRNANA

-2261 RMIIDLSWKASSGES
+2261 RMVTDLSWKATSGES
-2276 DLRILALTQADPVV
+2276 DLRILALSQADPVV
-2290 MARTLNNVFRPGGG
+2290 MARTLNNVFRAGGG
-2304 RGGDQPQPQP
+2304 RGGQPEPQP

-2337 ASAKDFSIIEALVK
+2337 ASAKDFSIIETLVK

-2365 LITLTHTPPAKISPL
+2365 LITLTHTPPSKITPL

-2393 GDLLTVL
+2393 GDPLTVL

-2450 MATTLQNLLRPGIAG
+2450 MATTLQNLLRPGAAG

-2484 SDSGDSVALD
+2484 SDSGSPVALD

-2517 KNLEALAKVVEMLD
+2517 KNLEALSKVVEMLD
-2531 QIGSAEAADFAVVAL
+2531 QVGSAEAADFAVVAL
-2546 LHADARTTGQNL
+2546 LHADARTTGQTL
-2558 TAIFAQGAKLGT
+2558 TTIFTQGARLGT

-2579 AGSARALASPLNVT
+2579 AGSARALASQLNVT
-2593 PDARLNALILS
+2593 ADARLNALILS

-2615 LIKDLDKQWDAAVTE
+2615 LIKDLDKQWDSAVTE
-2630 VKVFQVK
+2630 VKVFRVK
-2637 YATPTRLLPILQ
+2637 YATPSRLLPMLQ
-2649 SVFTEGPAV
+2649 SVFTEGPSV

-2695 ADDNAGALIVAAR
+2695 ADDNVGALIVAAR

-2719 KQLDIPEASGLST
+2719 TQLDIPDASGLST

-2739 HADASA
+2739 HADATA
-2745 VQKIIADLHSGARNA
+2745 VQKIITDLHSGARNA
-2760 NAKLSDRPTITLD
+2760 NAKPSDRPTITLD
-2773 ERSNSMIVSGNDKA
+2773 DRSNSMIVSGNDKA

-2834 ARQGSLGKG
+2834 TRQGSLGKG
-2843 QADSLRIL
+2843 QGDGLKVL
-2851 ILPEPRSNSLLVGGG
+2851 VLPEPRSNSLLVGGG

-2886 LSGGVRIVPME
+2886 LTGGVRIVPLE
-2897 YADARIIS
+2897 YADARILA
-2905 ASLNQLFTQRYQA
+2905 ASFNQLFTQRYQA
-2918 STSPETQRQKPVILP
+2918 STSPEVQRQKPVILP

-2997 RSLPGQ
+2997 RTLPGQ

-3025 SNKDNLDLIRDLLTR
+3025 SNKENLDLIKDLLTR

-3097 IAVDIRSNTLM
+3097 IAVDTRSNTLM

-3113 DNLGLIKEIISKVDT
+3113 DNLGLIKEIIAKVDT

-3140 RLEHARASNL
+3140 KLEHARASNL

-3161 KAADSASLNASERS
+3161 KAADTASLNAPERS

-3230 RLQTTLQRLFANRPP
+3230 RLQTTLQNLFANRPP
-3245 KTRGEPVDPITVV
+3245 KARGEPVDPITVV
-3258 ADSWVNALIVG
+3258 ADAWVNALIVG

-3274 ISMVDGLIRRLDTQQ
+3274 MSMVDGLIKRLDTQQ

-3303 ADARKVALTVQGL
+3303 ADARKVAQTVQGL

-3335 VNALVVSS
+3335 VNALVVSC
-3343 GAADLKRIRDVVAKL
+3343 GNTDLKRIRDVVAKL

-3381 LTLVLNTSLNSKI
+3381 LTQVLNTSLNSKI
-3394 TSLAD
+3394 APLSD
-3399 LSPSAQSVLQFVTRT
+3399 LSPNAQSVLQFVTRT
-3414 EDGKELVTAALK
+3414 EDGQELVTAALK

-3487 SMFRMQPSGNAAAG
+3487 SMFRMQATGAAVAG
-3501 TGQRTIQYTLMKPGA
+3501 TGQRTIQYTLMRPAA
-3516 DGTEIP
+3516 DGTETP
-3522 SATAVIGSEEQTALN
+3522 SATAVIGSEEQTALS

-3544 NTLLVGGTEH
+3544 NTLLIGGTEH

-3578 YRLKNAQAAE
+3578 YRLKNAQAPD

-3601 QRVTQVLGADAVG
+3601 QRVTQVLGTDAVG

-3685 KNLGN
+3685 KNIGN
-3690 GWNVGTGTDFG
+3690 GWNVGSKTDFG
-3701 IPTQMKN
+3701 VPTQMQN

-3719 NMQFLMRALE
+3719 NMSFLMRALE

-3746 NKVASINIGQRV
+3746 NKIASINIGQRV

-3802 ATNSSLSSSSVEIND
+3802 ATNSSLASSSVEIND

-3850 DDVRRKK
+3850 DDIRRKK

-3919 GAERKDPLKTQLM
+3919 GAERKDPLKIQLM
-3932 DSIFPND
+3932 DSIFPDD
-3939 INASKTNAPAGKK
+3939 INASKTNAPADKK